1 MPDNGLPI
9 WRLHADLLRAL
20 SGGNRL
26 VLVAATG
33 SGKTTQVPQMIL
45 DAGLVPEGKQIVVL
59 QPRRVAARTVA
70 TRVAWERG
78 VRLGTEVGYQVRFED
93 RIGEGTRIAFVTE
106 GILLRWLQDD
116 PRLERIAVL
125 VFDEFHERN
134 LLSDVALALAK
145 RLQANGRPD
154 LRLLVMSATLDAE
167 PVARYLAAPP
177 PDRSPPAA
185 PDVAPAHA
193 VPAVPAVP
201 ESVPILVSEGRTFPV
216 EMRWLEYGDSR
227 PVHELAAD
235 KVERIVESG
244 WEGDILVFMPGKG
257 EIQATLGALAAARLG
272 ERVVLIPLHGE
283 LPPEDQDRAFQPS
296 PLRKIVV
303 STNVAETSVTID
315 GIRHVVDGGLARMAR
330 YDAERGIQTL
340 MVEEISRASADQR
353 AGRAGRTAPGTCW
366 RLWTE
371 SGHLNRPARNTPE
384 IQRADLAEVVLLL
397 HSLGVRQAATFDWL
411 DAPDRAAV
419 LRAERLLHL
428 LGALGPSGQGGMA
441 GADGHAGDPPDAA
454 SDLTPVGRQMLRLP
468 MHPRFARLLIEAS
481 RRGCVPAACL
491 CAALVS
497 GRDLLMRVNR
507 DDRAM
512 GDARELFEG
521 STLSDFHT
529 LLRAHQFARNARF
542 ALEPCRRH
550 GIHAQTAR
558 QVEDTF
564 QQLVRIAEREGLMPG
579 DPRSESNAAA
589 PEGDEALLKSLC
601 AGFVDQVCVRKDSG
615 SLDCLLTEGRVGTLM
630 RESVVQ
636 QAELLVVGSLREI
649 PGRSGGVL
657 TLLGLA
663 TAVKVEWLR
672 ELYPQHFQAAVE
684 HVYDRLHKRVSPVRR
699 QRFLDLVVATEHLRE
714 TDPEQS
720 GRCLAEAFARGG
732 FELPQLDHDLRQFI
746 ARVNLMARALPHLE
760 FPAFDGAALVAALER
775 AFRGLTLVK
784 QAQAAPLRE
793 AFRAHLAPE
802 QIAWLD
808 ELMPLHLSWIEGRRL
823 KLTYVEP
830 DPDLDPEEIPGP
842 EAQVKLTECL
852 PLKTHPTVGEDAI
865 PVRLALQAPDGKR
878 LEVVSDFPRWR
889 ETTYPKLRSQLR
901 AKYPGF
907 VWP

>member
-1 MPDNGLPI
+1 VPDNGLPI
-9 WRLHADLLRAL
+9 WRLHADLIRTLTE
-20 SGGNRL
+20 GNQL

-45 DAGLVPEGKQIVVL
+45 DAGLVPEGRRIVVL

-70 TRVAWERG
+70 TRVAWERQS
-78 VRLGTEVGYQVRFED
+78 RLGAEVGYQVRFED
-93 RIGEGTRIAFVTE
+93 RIGDGTRIAFVTE

-116 PRLERIAVL
+116 PRLSRIGVL
-125 VFDEFHERN
+125 IFDEFHERN

-145 RLQANGRPD
+145 RLQATARPD
-154 LRLLVMSATLDAE
+154 LRLVVMSATLEAE
-167 PVARYLAAPP
+167 PVARYLAS
-177 PDRSPPAA
+177 SPPG
-185 PDVAPAHA
+185 PVEAPAR
-193 VPAVPAVP
+193 PAA
-201 ESVPILVSEGRTFPV
+201 PILVSEGRTFPV
-216 EMRWLEYGDSR
+216 EMQWLDYGDNR

-235 KVERIVESG
+235 KVERIVEAG

-257 EIQATLGALAAARLG
+257 EIQATLGALSAARLG
-272 ERVVLIPLHGE
+272 ERVALIPLHGE
-283 LPPEDQDRAFQPS
+283 LAPDDQDRAFQPS
-296 PLRKIVV
+296 PVRKIVV

-371 SGHLNRPARNTPE
+371 SAHLNRPARNTPE

-397 HSLGVRQAATFDWL
+397 HSLGVRQAAVFDWL
-411 DAPDRAAV
+411 DAPDKAAV
-419 LRAERLLHL
+419 LRAERLLHI
-428 LGALGPSGQGGMA
+428 LGALETEPAAEPGA
-441 GADGHAGDPPDAA
+441 GERG

-468 MHPRFARLLIEAS
+468 MHPRFARLLVEAS

-507 DDRAM
+507 DDRSMA
-512 GDARELFEG
+512 DARELFEG
-521 STLSDFHT
+521 SPQSDFHT
-529 LLRAHQFARNARF
+529 LLRAHQYARNAHF
-542 ALEPCRRH
+542 SLDACRRH

-564 QQLVRIAEREGLMPG
+564 QQLVRIAEREGMT
-579 DPRSESNAAA
+579 PREASPTPTEA
-589 PEGDEALLKSLC
+589 GDEGLLKSLC
-601 AGFVDQVCVRKDSG
+601 AGFIDQVCVRKDSG
-615 SLDCLLTEGRVGTLM
+615 SLDCLLTEGRTGSLM

-636 QAELLVVGSLREI
+636 QAELMVVGSIREVS
-649 PGRSGGVL
+649 GRTGGVL

-663 TAVKVEWLR
+663 TAVKTEWLR
-672 ELYPQHFQAAVE
+672 ELYPQHFNTSVE
-684 HVYDRLHKRVSPVRR
+684 HVFDRLHKRVSPVRR
-699 QRFLDLVVATEHLRE
+699 IRFLDLVVATEHQRE
-714 TDPEQS
+714 SDPEQS

-732 FELPQLDHDLRQFI
+732 FELPQLDHELKQFI
-746 ARVNLMARALPHLE
+746 ARVNLIARALPHLE
-760 FPAFDGAALVAALER
+760 FPAFDGAALVAALDR

-784 QAQAAPLRE
+784 QAQSAPLKE

-808 ELMPLHLSWIEGRRL
+808 ELMPVHLPWTEGRRL

-830 DPDLDPEEIPGP
+830 DPDAEADEIPGP
-842 EAQVKLTECL
+842 EAQVKLTECFQ
-852 PLKTHPTVGEDAI
+852 LKTHPTVGEDAI
-865 PVRLALQAPDGKR
+865 PVRLALQTPDGKR

-889 ETTYPKLRSQLR
+889 EVSYPKQRSQLR
-901 AKYPGF
+901 AKHPGF

>member
-9 WRLHADLLRAL
+9 WRLHADLIRTLTE
-20 SGGNRL
+20 GNQL

-45 DAGLVPEGKQIVVL
+45 DAGLVPEGQQIVVL

-70 TRVAWERG
+70 TRVAWERQ
-78 VRLGTEVGYQVRFED
+78 VRLGAEVGYQVRFED
-93 RIGEGTRIAFVTE
+93 RIGDATRIAFITE
-106 GILLRWLQDD
+106 GILLRWIQDD
-116 PRLERIAVL
+116 PRLGQIGVL
-125 VFDEFHERN
+125 IFDEFHERN

-145 RLQANGRPD
+145 RLQATERPD
-154 LRLLVMSATLDAE
+154 LRLVVMSATLEAE
-167 PVARYLAAPP
+167 PVARYLAASVSVPAPVTGQGVSDLPP
-177 PDRSPPAA
+177 GGI
-185 PDVAPAHA
+185 APASA
-193 VPAVPAVP
+193 
-201 ESVPILVSEGRTFPV
+201 PILVSEGRTFPV
-216 EMRWLEYGDSR
+216 EMQWLDYGDSR

-235 KVERIVESG
+235 KVERIVEAG

-272 ERVVLIPLHGE
+272 ERVSLIPLHGE
-283 LPPEDQDRAFQPS
+283 LGPDDQDRAFQPS

-411 DAPDRAAV
+411 DAPDKAAV
-419 LRAERLLHL
+419 LRAERLLHI
-428 LGALGPSGQGGMA
+428 LGALEEGHGAESSG
-441 GADGHAGDPPDAA
+441 

-468 MHPRFARLLIEAS
+468 MHPRFARLLVEAS

-507 DDRAM
+507 EDPSSA
-512 GDARELFEG
+512 DARELFEG
-521 STLSDFHT
+521 STQSDFHT
-529 LLRAHQFARNARF
+529 LLRAHQYARNAHF
-542 ALEPCRRH
+542 SLEACRRH

-564 QQLVRIAEREGLMPG
+564 QQLVRIAEREKMMTRDSG
-579 DPRSESNAAA
+579 AASA
-589 PEGDEALLKSLC
+589 EAGDEGLLKSLC

-615 SLDCLLTEGRVGTLM
+615 SLDCLLTEGRTGSLM

-636 QAELLVVGSLREI
+636 QAELMVVGSIREVS
-649 PGRSGGVL
+649 GRSGGVL

-663 TAVKVEWLR
+663 TAVKSEWLR
-672 ELYPQHFQAAVE
+672 ELFPQHFHTSVD
-684 HVYDRLHKRVSPVRR
+684 HVFDRLHKRVSPVRR
-699 QRFLDLVVATEHLRE
+699 ICFLDLVVATEHQRE
-714 TDPEQS
+714 SDPELS

-732 FELPQLDHDLRQFI
+732 FDLPQLDHELKQFI
-746 ARVNLMARALPHLE
+746 ARVNLIARALPQLE
-760 FPAFDGAALVAALER
+760 FPAFDGAALVAALDR

-784 QAQAAPLRE
+784 QAQVASLKE

-808 ELMPLHLSWIEGRRL
+808 ELMPVHLPWLEGRRL

-830 DPDLDPEEIPGP
+830 DPEAEADEISGP
-842 EAQVKLTECL
+842 EAQVKLTECFQ
-852 PLKTHPTVGEDAI
+852 LKTHPTVGEDAI
-865 PVRLALQAPDGKR
+865 PIRLALQAPDGKR
-878 LEVVSDFPRWR
+878 LEVVSNFPRWR
-889 ETTYPKLRSQLR
+889 EVSYPKLRAQIR
-901 AKYPGF
+901 TKYPGF

>member
-1 MPDNGLPI
+1 VPDNGLPI
-9 WRLHADLLRAL
+9 WRLHADLIRTLTE
-20 SGGNRL
+20 GNQL

-45 DAGLVPEGKQIVVL
+45 DAGLVPEGRRIVVL

-70 TRVAWERG
+70 TRVAWERQ
-78 VRLGTEVGYQVRFED
+78 VRLGAEVGYQVRFED
-93 RIGEGTRIAFVTE
+93 RIGDGTRIAFVTE

-116 PRLERIAVL
+116 PRLSRIGVL
-125 VFDEFHERN
+125 IFDEFHERN

-145 RLQANGRPD
+145 RLQATARPD
-154 LRLLVMSATLDAE
+154 LRLVVMSATLEAE
-167 PVARYLAAPP
+167 PVARYLAS
-177 PDRSPPAA
+177 SPPG
-185 PDVAPAHA
+185 PVEAPAR
-193 VPAVPAVP
+193 PAA
-201 ESVPILVSEGRTFPV
+201 PILVSEGRTFPV
-216 EMRWLEYGDSR
+216 EMQWLDYGDNR

-235 KVERIVESG
+235 KVERIVEAG

-257 EIQATLGALAAARLG
+257 EIQATLGALSAARLG
-272 ERVVLIPLHGE
+272 ERVALIPLHGE
-283 LPPEDQDRAFQPS
+283 LAPDDQDRAFQPS
-296 PLRKIVV
+296 PVRKIVV

-371 SGHLNRPARNTPE
+371 SAHLNRPARNTPE

-397 HSLGVRQAATFDWL
+397 HSLGVRQAAVFDWL
-411 DAPDRAAV
+411 DAPDKAAV
-419 LRAERLLHL
+419 LRAERLLHI
-428 LGALGPSGQGGMA
+428 LGALETEPAAEPGA
-441 GADGHAGDPPDAA
+441 GERG

-468 MHPRFARLLIEAS
+468 MHPRFARLLVEAS

-507 DDRAM
+507 DDRSMA
-512 GDARELFEG
+512 DARELFEG
-521 STLSDFHT
+521 SPQSDFHT
-529 LLRAHQFARNARF
+529 LLRAHQYARNAHF
-542 ALEPCRRH
+542 SLDACRRH

-564 QQLVRIAEREGLMPG
+564 QQLVRIAEREGMT
-579 DPRSESNAAA
+579 PREASPTPTEA
-589 PEGDEALLKSLC
+589 GDEGLLKSLC
-601 AGFVDQVCVRKDSG
+601 AGFIDQVCVRKDSG
-615 SLDCLLTEGRVGTLM
+615 SLDCLLTEGRTGSLM

-636 QAELLVVGSLREI
+636 QAELMVVGSIREVS
-649 PGRSGGVL
+649 GRTGGVL

-663 TAVKVEWLR
+663 TAVKTEWLR
-672 ELYPQHFQAAVE
+672 ELYPQHFNTSVE
-684 HVYDRLHKRVSPVRR
+684 HVFDRLHKRVSPVRR
-699 QRFLDLVVATEHLRE
+699 IRFLDLVVATEHQRE
-714 TDPEQS
+714 SDPEQS

-732 FELPQLDHDLRQFI
+732 FELPQLDHELKQFI
-746 ARVNLMARALPHLE
+746 ARVNLIARALPHLE
-760 FPAFDGAALVAALER
+760 FPAFDGAALVAALDR

-784 QAQAAPLRE
+784 QAQSAPLKE

-808 ELMPLHLSWIEGRRL
+808 ELMPVHLPWTEGRRL

-830 DPDLDPEEIPGP
+830 DPDAEADEIPGP
-842 EAQVKLTECL
+842 EAQVKLTECFQ
-852 PLKTHPTVGEDAI
+852 LKTHPTVGEDAI
-865 PVRLALQAPDGKR
+865 PVRLALQTPDGKR

-889 ETTYPKLRSQLR
+889 EVSYPKQRSQLR
-901 AKYPGF
+901 AKHPGF

>member
-9 WRLHADLLRAL
+9 WRLHADLIRTLTE
-20 SGGNRL
+20 GNQL

-45 DAGLVPEGKQIVVL
+45 DAGLVPEGRRIVVL

-70 TRVAWERG
+70 TRVAWERQ
-78 VRLGTEVGYQVRFED
+78 VRLGAEVGYQVRFED
-93 RIGEGTRIAFVTE
+93 RIGDGTRIAFVTE

-116 PRLERIAVL
+116 PRLSRIGVL
-125 VFDEFHERN
+125 IFDEFHERN

-145 RLQANGRPD
+145 RLQATARPD
-154 LRLLVMSATLDAE
+154 LRLVVMSATLEAE
-167 PVARYLAAPP
+167 PVARYLAS
-177 PDRSPPAA
+177 SPPG
-185 PDVAPAHA
+185 PVEAPAR
-193 VPAVPAVP
+193 PAA
-201 ESVPILVSEGRTFPV
+201 PILVSEGRTFPV
-216 EMRWLEYGDSR
+216 EMQWLDYGDNR

-235 KVERIVESG
+235 KVERIVEAG

-257 EIQATLGALAAARLG
+257 EIQATLGALSAARLG
-272 ERVVLIPLHGE
+272 ERVALIPLHGE
-283 LPPEDQDRAFQPS
+283 LAPDDQDRAFQPS
-296 PLRKIVV
+296 PVRKIVV

-340 MVEEISRASADQR
+340 MVEEISRASTDQR

-371 SGHLNRPARNTPE
+371 SAHLNRPARNTPE

-397 HSLGVRQAATFDWL
+397 HSLGVRQAAVFDWL
-411 DAPDRAAV
+411 DAPDKAAV
-419 LRAERLLHL
+419 LRAERLLHI
-428 LGALGPSGQGGMA
+428 LGALETEPAAEPGA
-441 GADGHAGDPPDAA
+441 GERG

-468 MHPRFARLLIEAS
+468 MHPRFARLLVEAS

-507 DDRAM
+507 DDRSMA
-512 GDARELFEG
+512 DARELFEG
-521 STLSDFHT
+521 SPQSDFHT
-529 LLRAHQFARNARF
+529 LLRAHQYARNAHF
-542 ALEPCRRH
+542 SLDACRRH

-564 QQLVRIAEREGLMPG
+564 QQLVRIAEREGMT
-579 DPRSESNAAA
+579 PREASPTPTEA
-589 PEGDEALLKSLC
+589 GDEGLLKSLC
-601 AGFVDQVCVRKDSG
+601 AGFIDQVCVRKDSG
-615 SLDCLLTEGRVGTLM
+615 SLDCLLTEGRTGSLM

-636 QAELLVVGSLREI
+636 QAELMVVGSIREVS
-649 PGRSGGVL
+649 GRTGGVL

-663 TAVKVEWLR
+663 TAVKTEWLR
-672 ELYPQHFQAAVE
+672 ELYPQHFNTSVE
-684 HVYDRLHKRVSPVRR
+684 HVFDRLHKRVSPVRR
-699 QRFLDLVVATEHLRE
+699 IRFLDLVVATEHQRE
-714 TDPEQS
+714 SDPEQS

-732 FELPQLDHDLRQFI
+732 FELPQLDHELKQFI
-746 ARVNLMARALPHLE
+746 ARVNLIARALPHLE
-760 FPAFDGAALVAALER
+760 FPAFDGAALVAALDR

-784 QAQAAPLRE
+784 QAQSAPLKE

-808 ELMPLHLSWIEGRRL
+808 ELMPVHLPWTEGRRL

-830 DPDLDPEEIPGP
+830 DPDAEADEIPGP
-842 EAQVKLTECL
+842 EAQVKLTECFQ
-852 PLKTHPTVGEDAI
+852 LKTHPTVGEDAI
-865 PVRLALQAPDGKR
+865 PVRLALQTPDGKR

-889 ETTYPKLRSQLR
+889 EVSYPKQRSQLR
-901 AKYPGF
+901 AKHPGF

>member
-9 WRLHADLLRAL
+9 WRLHADLIRTLTE
-20 SGGNRL
+20 GNQL

-45 DAGLVPEGKQIVVL
+45 DAGLVPEGQQIVVL

-70 TRVAWERG
+70 TRVAWERQ
-78 VRLGTEVGYQVRFED
+78 VRLGAEVGYQVRFED
-93 RIGEGTRIAFVTE
+93 RIGDATRIAFVTE
-106 GILLRWLQDD
+106 GILLRWIQDD
-116 PRLERIAVL
+116 PRLSQIGVL
-125 VFDEFHERN
+125 IFDEFHERN

-145 RLQANGRPD
+145 RLQATERPD
-154 LRLLVMSATLDAE
+154 LRLVVMSATLEAE
-167 PVARYLAAPP
+167 PVARYLAASVSVPAPVTGQEGGDLPP
-177 PDRSPPAA
+177 GGI
-185 PDVAPAHA
+185 APASA
-193 VPAVPAVP
+193 
-201 ESVPILVSEGRTFPV
+201 PILVSEGRTFPV
-216 EMRWLEYGDSR
+216 EMQWLDYGDSR

-235 KVERIVESG
+235 KVERIVEAG

-257 EIQATLGALAAARLG
+257 EIQAALGALAAARLG
-272 ERVVLIPLHGE
+272 ERVSLIPLHGE
-283 LPPEDQDRAFQPS
+283 LGPDDQDRAFQPS

-371 SGHLNRPARNTPE
+371 SGHRNRPARNTPE

-411 DAPDRAAV
+411 DAPDKAAV
-419 LRAERLLHL
+419 LRAERLLHI
-428 LGALGPSGQGGMA
+428 LGALEEGHGAESSG
-441 GADGHAGDPPDAA
+441 

-468 MHPRFARLLIEAS
+468 MHPRFARLLVEAS

-507 DDRAM
+507 EDPSSA
-512 GDARELFEG
+512 DARELFEG
-521 STLSDFHT
+521 STQSDFHT
-529 LLRAHQFARNARF
+529 LLRAHQYARNAHF
-542 ALEPCRRH
+542 SLEACRRH

-564 QQLVRIAEREGLMPG
+564 QQLVRIAEREKMVTRDSG
-579 DPRSESNAAA
+579 AA
-589 PEGDEALLKSLC
+589 PAEVGDEGLLKSLC

-615 SLDCLLTEGRVGTLM
+615 SLDCLLTEGRTGSLM

-636 QAELLVVGSLREI
+636 QAELMVVGSIREVS
-649 PGRSGGVL
+649 GRSGGVL

-663 TAVKVEWLR
+663 TAVKSEWLR
-672 ELYPQHFQAAVE
+672 ELFPQHFHTSVE
-684 HVYDRLHKRVSPVRR
+684 HVFDRLHKRVSPVRR
-699 QRFLDLVVATEHLRE
+699 ICFLDLVVATEHQRE
-714 TDPEQS
+714 SDPEQS

-732 FELPQLDHDLRQFI
+732 FDLPQLDHELKQFI
-746 ARVNLMARALPHLE
+746 ARVNLIARALPQLE
-760 FPAFDGAALVAALER
+760 FPAFDGAALVAALDR

-784 QAQAAPLRE
+784 QAQTASLKE

-808 ELMPLHLSWIEGRRL
+808 ELMPVYLPWLEGRRL

-830 DPDLDPEEIPGP
+830 DPEAEADEISGP
-842 EAQVKLTECL
+842 EAQVKLTECFQ
-852 PLKTHPTVGEDAI
+852 LKAHPMVREDAI

-889 ETTYPKLRSQLR
+889 EASYPKLRAQIR
-901 AKYPGF
+901 TKYPGF

>member
-9 WRLHADLLRAL
+9 WRLHADLIRTLAE
-20 SGGNRL
+20 GNQL

-45 DAGLVPEGKQIVVL
+45 DAGLVPEGRQIVVL

-70 TRVAWERG
+70 TRVAWERQ
-78 VRLGTEVGYQVRFED
+78 VRLGAEVGYQVRFED
-93 RIGEGTRIAFVTE
+93 RIGDDTRIAFVTE

-116 PRLERIAVL
+116 PRLSRIGVL
-125 VFDEFHERN
+125 IFDEFHERN

-145 RLQANGRPD
+145 RLQATARPD
-154 LRLLVMSATLDAE
+154 LRLVVMSATLEAE
-167 PVARYLAAPP
+167 PVARYLAS
-177 PDRSPPAA
+177 SPPGPVAA
-185 PDVAPAHA
+185 PARPAA
-193 VPAVPAVP
+193 
-201 ESVPILVSEGRTFPV
+201 PILVSEGRTFPV
-216 EMRWLEYGDSR
+216 EMQWLDYGDNR

-235 KVERIVESG
+235 KVERIVEAG

-257 EIQATLGALAAARLG
+257 EIQATLGALSAARLG
-272 ERVVLIPLHGE
+272 ERVALIPLHGE
-283 LPPEDQDRAFQPS
+283 LAPDDQDRAFQPS
-296 PLRKIVV
+296 PVRKIVV

-315 GIRHVVDGGLARMAR
+315 GIRHVVDGGQARMAR

-371 SGHLNRPARNTPE
+371 SAHLNRPARNTPE

-397 HSLGVRQAATFDWL
+397 HSLGVRQAAVFDWL
-411 DAPDRAAV
+411 DAPDKAAV
-419 LRAERLLHL
+419 LRAERLLHI
-428 LGALGPSGQGGMA
+428 LGALETEPAAEPGA
-441 GADGHAGDPPDAA
+441 GERG

-468 MHPRFARLLIEAS
+468 MHPRFARLLVEAS

-507 DDRAM
+507 DDRSM
-512 GDARELFEG
+512 VDARELFEG
-521 STLSDFHT
+521 SPQSDFHT
-529 LLRAHQFARNARF
+529 LLRAHQYARNAHF
-542 ALEPCRRH
+542 SLDACRRH

-564 QQLVRIAEREGLMPG
+564 QQLVRIAEREGMMPREAS
-579 DPRSESNAAA
+579 PVPTEA
-589 PEGDEALLKSLC
+589 GDEGLLKSLC
-601 AGFVDQVCVRKDSG
+601 AGFVDQVCLRKDSG
-615 SLDCLLTEGRVGTLM
+615 SLDCLLTEGRTGSLM

-636 QAELLVVGSLREI
+636 QAELMVVGSIREVS
-649 PGRSGGVL
+649 GRTGGVL

-663 TAVKVEWLR
+663 TAVKTEWLR
-672 ELYPQHFQAAVE
+672 ELYPQHFSTSVE
-684 HVYDRLHKRVSPVRR
+684 HVFDRLHKRVSPVRR
-699 QRFLDLVVATEHLRE
+699 IRFLDLVVATEHQRE
-714 TDPEQS
+714 SDPGLS

-732 FELPQLDHDLRQFI
+732 FELPQLDHELKQFI
-746 ARVNLMARALPHLE
+746 ARVNLIARALPHLE
-760 FPAFDGAALVAALER
+760 FPAFDGAALVAALDR

-784 QAQAAPLRE
+784 QAQSAPLKE

-808 ELMPLHLSWIEGRRL
+808 ELMPVHLPWTEGRRL

-830 DPDLDPEEIPGP
+830 DPDAEADEIPGP
-842 EAQVKLTECL
+842 EAQVKLTECFQ
-852 PLKTHPTVGEDAI
+852 LKTHPTVGEDAI
-865 PVRLALQAPDGKR
+865 PVRLALQTPDGKR

-889 ETTYPKLRSQLR
+889 EVSYPKQRSQLR
-901 AKYPGF
+901 AKHPGF

>member
-1 MPDNGLPI
+1 VPDNGLPI
-9 WRLHADLLRAL
+9 WRLHADLIRTLTE
-20 SGGNRL
+20 GNQL

-45 DAGLVPEGKQIVVL
+45 DAGLVPEGQQIVVL

-70 TRVAWERG
+70 TRVAWERQ
-78 VRLGTEVGYQVRFED
+78 VRLGAEVGYQVRFED
-93 RIGEGTRIAFVTE
+93 RIGDATRIAFITE
-106 GILLRWLQDD
+106 GILLRWIQDD
-116 PRLERIAVL
+116 PRLSQIGVL
-125 VFDEFHERN
+125 IFDEFHERN

-145 RLQANGRPD
+145 RLQATERPD
-154 LRLLVMSATLDAE
+154 LRLVVMSATLEAE
-167 PVARYLAAPP
+167 PVARYLAASVSVPAPVTGQGVSDLPP
-177 PDRSPPAA
+177 GGI
-185 PDVAPAHA
+185 APASA
-193 VPAVPAVP
+193 
-201 ESVPILVSEGRTFPV
+201 PILVSEGRTFPV
-216 EMRWLEYGDSR
+216 EMQWLDYGDSR

-235 KVERIVESG
+235 KVERIVEAG

-257 EIQATLGALAAARLG
+257 EIQAALGALAAARLG
-272 ERVVLIPLHGE
+272 ERVSLIPLHGE
-283 LPPEDQDRAFQPS
+283 LGPDDQDRAFQPS

-411 DAPDRAAV
+411 DAPDKAAV
-419 LRAERLLHL
+419 LRAERLLHI
-428 LGALGPSGQGGMA
+428 LGALEEGHGAESSG
-441 GADGHAGDPPDAA
+441 

-468 MHPRFARLLIEAS
+468 MHPRFARLLVEAS

-507 DDRAM
+507 EDPSSA
-512 GDARELFEG
+512 DARELFEG
-521 STLSDFHT
+521 STQSDFHT
-529 LLRAHQFARNARF
+529 LLRAHQYARNAHF
-542 ALEPCRRH
+542 SLEACRRH

-564 QQLVRIAEREGLMPG
+564 QQLVRIAEREKMMTRDSG
-579 DPRSESNAAA
+579 AASA
-589 PEGDEALLKSLC
+589 EAGDEGLLKSLC

-615 SLDCLLTEGRVGTLM
+615 SLDCLLTEGRTGSLM

-636 QAELLVVGSLREI
+636 QAELMVVGSIREVS
-649 PGRSGGVL
+649 GRSGGVL

-663 TAVKVEWLR
+663 TAVKSEWLR
-672 ELYPQHFQAAVE
+672 ELFPQHFHTSVD
-684 HVYDRLHKRVSPVRR
+684 HVFDRLHKRVSPVRR
-699 QRFLDLVVATEHLRE
+699 ICFLDLVVATEHQRE
-714 TDPEQS
+714 SDPELS

-732 FELPQLDHDLRQFI
+732 FDLPQLDHELKQFI
-746 ARVNLMARALPHLE
+746 ARVNLIARALPQLE
-760 FPAFDGAALVAALER
+760 FPAFDGAALVAALDR

-784 QAQAAPLRE
+784 QAQVASLKE

-808 ELMPLHLSWIEGRRL
+808 ELMPVHLPWLEGRRL

-830 DPDLDPEEIPGP
+830 DPEAEADEISGP
-842 EAQVKLTECL
+842 EAQVKLTECFQ
-852 PLKTHPTVGEDAI
+852 LKTHPMVGEDAI
-865 PVRLALQAPDGKR
+865 PIRLALQAPDGKR
-878 LEVVSDFPRWR
+878 LEVVSNFPRWR
-889 ETTYPKLRSQLR
+889 EISYPKLRAQIR
-901 AKYPGF
+901 TKYPGF

>member
-9 WRLHADLLRAL
+9 WRLHAELIRTLTE
-20 SGGNRL
+20 GNQL

-45 DAGLVPEGKQIVVL
+45 DAGLVPEGRQIVVL

-70 TRVAWERG
+70 TRVAWERQ
-78 VRLGTEVGYQVRFED
+78 VRLGAEVGYQVRFED
-93 RIGEGTRIAFVTE
+93 RIGDDTRIAFVTE

-116 PRLERIAVL
+116 PRLSRIGVL
-125 VFDEFHERN
+125 IFDEFHERN

-145 RLQANGRPD
+145 RLQATARPD
-154 LRLLVMSATLDAE
+154 LRLVVMSATLEAE
-167 PVARYLAAPP
+167 PVARYLAS
-177 PDRSPPAA
+177 SPPGPVAA
-185 PDVAPAHA
+185 PARPAA
-193 VPAVPAVP
+193 
-201 ESVPILVSEGRTFPV
+201 PILVSEGRTFPV
-216 EMRWLEYGDSR
+216 EMQWLDYGDNR

-235 KVERIVESG
+235 KVERIVEAG

-257 EIQATLGALAAARLG
+257 EIQATLGALSAARLG
-272 ERVVLIPLHGE
+272 ERVALIPLHGE
-283 LPPEDQDRAFQPS
+283 LAPDDQDRAFQPS
-296 PLRKIVV
+296 PVRKIVV

-315 GIRHVVDGGLARMAR
+315 GIRHVVDGGQARMAR

-371 SGHLNRPARNTPE
+371 SAHLNRPARNTPE

-397 HSLGVRQAATFDWL
+397 HSLGVRQAAVFDWL
-411 DAPDRAAV
+411 DAPDKAAV
-419 LRAERLLHL
+419 LRAERLLHI
-428 LGALGPSGQGGMA
+428 LGALETEPAAEPGA
-441 GADGHAGDPPDAA
+441 GERG
-454 SDLTPVGRQMLRLP
+454 SYLTPVGRQMLRLP
-468 MHPRFARLLIEAS
+468 MHPRFARLLVEAS

-507 DDRAM
+507 DDRSM
-512 GDARELFEG
+512 VDARELFEG
-521 STLSDFHT
+521 SPQSDFHT
-529 LLRAHQFARNARF
+529 LLRAHQYARNAHF
-542 ALEPCRRH
+542 SLDACRRH

-564 QQLVRIAEREGLMPG
+564 QQLVRIAEREGMMPREAS
-579 DPRSESNAAA
+579 PVPTEA
-589 PEGDEALLKSLC
+589 GDEGLLKSLC
-601 AGFVDQVCVRKDSG
+601 AGFVDQVCLRKDSG
-615 SLDCLLTEGRVGTLM
+615 SLDCLLTEGRTGSLM

-636 QAELLVVGSLREI
+636 QAELMVVGSIREVS
-649 PGRSGGVL
+649 GRTGGVL

-663 TAVKVEWLR
+663 TAVKTEWLR
-672 ELYPQHFQAAVE
+672 ELYPQHFSTSVE
-684 HVYDRLHKRVSPVRR
+684 HVFDRLHKRVSPVRR
-699 QRFLDLVVATEHLRE
+699 IRFLDLVVATEHQRE
-714 TDPEQS
+714 SDPGLS

-732 FELPQLDHDLRQFI
+732 FELPQLDHELKQFI
-746 ARVNLMARALPHLE
+746 ARVNLIARALPQLE
-760 FPAFDGAALVAALER
+760 FPAFDGAALVAALDR

-784 QAQAAPLRE
+784 QAQSAPLKE

-808 ELMPLHLSWIEGRRL
+808 ELMPVHLPWTEGRRL

-830 DPDLDPEEIPGP
+830 DPDAEADEIPGP
-842 EAQVKLTECL
+842 EAQVKLTECFQ
-852 PLKTHPTVGEDAI
+852 LKTHPTVGEDAI
-865 PVRLALQAPDGKR
+865 PVRLALQTPDGKR

-889 ETTYPKLRSQLR
+889 EVSYPKQRSQLR
-901 AKYPGF
+901 AKHPGF

>member
-9 WRLHADLLRAL
+9 WRLHADLIRTLAE
-20 SGGNRL
+20 GNQL

-45 DAGLVPEGKQIVVL
+45 DAGLVPEGRQIVVL

-70 TRVAWERG
+70 TRVAWERQ
-78 VRLGTEVGYQVRFED
+78 VRLGAEVGYQVRFED
-93 RIGEGTRIAFVTE
+93 RIGDGTRIAFVTE

-116 PRLERIAVL
+116 PRLSRIGVL
-125 VFDEFHERN
+125 IFDEFHERN

-145 RLQANGRPD
+145 RLQATARPD
-154 LRLLVMSATLDAE
+154 LRLVVMSATLEAE
-167 PVARYLAAPP
+167 PVARYLAS
-177 PDRSPPAA
+177 SPPGPVAA
-185 PDVAPAHA
+185 PSRPAA
-193 VPAVPAVP
+193 
-201 ESVPILVSEGRTFPV
+201 PILVSEGRTFPV
-216 EMRWLEYGDSR
+216 EMQWLDYGDNR

-235 KVERIVESG
+235 KVERIVEAG

-272 ERVVLIPLHGE
+272 ERVALIPLHGE
-283 LPPEDQDRAFQPS
+283 LAPDDQDRAFQPS
-296 PLRKIVV
+296 PVRKIVV

-371 SGHLNRPARNTPE
+371 SAHLNRPARNTPE

-397 HSLGVRQAATFDWL
+397 HSLGVRQAAVFDWL
-411 DAPDRAAV
+411 DAPDKAAV
-419 LRAERLLHL
+419 LRAERLLHI
-428 LGALGPSGQGGMA
+428 LGALETEPAAEPGA
-441 GADGHAGDPPDAA
+441 GERG

-468 MHPRFARLLIEAS
+468 MHPRFARLLVEAS

-507 DDRAM
+507 DDRSMA
-512 GDARELFEG
+512 DARELFEG
-521 STLSDFHT
+521 SPQSDFHT
-529 LLRAHQFARNARF
+529 LLRAHQYARNAHF
-542 ALEPCRRH
+542 SLDACRRH

-564 QQLVRIAEREGLMPG
+564 QQLVRIAEREGMMPREASSV
-579 DPRSESNAAA
+579 PTEA
-589 PEGDEALLKSLC
+589 GDEGLLKSLC
-601 AGFVDQVCVRKDSG
+601 AGFVDQVCLRKDSG
-615 SLDCLLTEGRVGTLM
+615 SLDCLLTEGRTGSLM

-636 QAELLVVGSLREI
+636 QAELMVVGSIREVS
-649 PGRSGGVL
+649 GRTGGVL

-663 TAVKVEWLR
+663 TAVKTEWLR
-672 ELYPQHFQAAVE
+672 ELYPQHFSTSVE
-684 HVYDRLHKRVSPVRR
+684 HVFDRLHKRVSPVRR
-699 QRFLDLVVATEHLRE
+699 IRFLDLIVATEHQRE
-714 TDPEQS
+714 SDPEQS

-732 FELPQLDHDLRQFI
+732 FELPQLDHELKQFV
-746 ARVNLMARALPHLE
+746 ARVNLIARALPQLE
-760 FPAFDGAALVAALER
+760 FPAFDGAALVAALDR

-784 QAQAAPLRE
+784 QAQSAPLKE

-808 ELMPLHLSWIEGRRL
+808 ELMPVHLPWTEGRRL

-830 DPDLDPEEIPGP
+830 DPDAEADEIPGP
-842 EAQVKLTECL
+842 EAQVKLTECFQ
-852 PLKTHPTVGEDAI
+852 LKTHPTVGEDAI
-865 PVRLALQAPDGKR
+865 PVRLALQTPDGKR

-889 ETTYPKLRSQLR
+889 EVSYPKQRSQLR
-901 AKYPGF
+901 AKHPGF

>member
-9 WRLHADLLRAL
+9 WRLHADLIRTLTE
-20 SGGNRL
+20 GNQL

-45 DAGLVPEGKQIVVL
+45 DAGLVPPGQQIVVL

-70 TRVAWERG
+70 TRVAWERQ
-78 VRLGTEVGYQVRFED
+78 VRLGAEVGYQVRFED
-93 RIGEGTRIAFVTE
+93 RIGDATRIAFVTE
-106 GILLRWLQDD
+106 GILLRWIQDD
-116 PRLERIAVL
+116 PRLSQIGVL
-125 VFDEFHERN
+125 IFDEFHERN

-145 RLQANGRPD
+145 RLQATERPD
-154 LRLLVMSATLDAE
+154 LRLVVMSATLEAE
-167 PVARYLAAPP
+167 PVARYLAASVSVPAPVTGQGGSDLPP
-177 PDRSPPAA
+177 GGL
-185 PDVAPAHA
+185 APASA
-193 VPAVPAVP
+193 
-201 ESVPILVSEGRTFPV
+201 PILVSEGRTFPV
-216 EMRWLEYGDSR
+216 EMQWLDYGDSR

-235 KVERIVESG
+235 KVERIVEAG

-257 EIQATLGALAAARLG
+257 EIQAALGALAAARLG
-272 ERVVLIPLHGE
+272 ERVSLIPLHGE
-283 LPPEDQDRAFQPS
+283 LGPDDQDRAFQPS

-303 STNVAETSVTID
+303 STHGAETSVTID

-411 DAPDRAAV
+411 DAPDKAAV
-419 LRAERLLHL
+419 LRAERLLHI
-428 LGALGPSGQGGMA
+428 LGALEEGHGAESSG
-441 GADGHAGDPPDAA
+441 

-468 MHPRFARLLIEAS
+468 MHPRFARLLVEAS

-507 DDRAM
+507 EDPSSA
-512 GDARELFEG
+512 DARELFEG
-521 STLSDFHT
+521 STQSDFHT
-529 LLRAHQFARNARF
+529 LLRAHQYARNAHF
-542 ALEPCRRH
+542 SLEACRRH

-564 QQLVRIAEREGLMPG
+564 QQLVRIAEREKMMTRDSG
-579 DPRSESNAAA
+579 AASA
-589 PEGDEALLKSLC
+589 EVGDEGLLKSLC

-615 SLDCLLTEGRVGTLM
+615 SLDCLLTEGRTGSLM

-636 QAELLVVGSLREI
+636 QAELMVVGSIREVS
-649 PGRSGGVL
+649 GRSGGVL

-663 TAVKVEWLR
+663 TAVKSEWLR
-672 ELYPQHFQAAVE
+672 ELFPQHFHTSID
-684 HVYDRLHKRVSPVRR
+684 HVFDRLHKRVSPVRR
-699 QRFLDLVVATEHLRE
+699 ICFLDLVVATEHQRE
-714 TDPEQS
+714 SDPELS

-732 FELPQLDHDLRQFI
+732 FDLPQLDHELKQFI
-746 ARVNLMARALPHLE
+746 ARVNLIARALPQLE
-760 FPAFDGAALVAALER
+760 FPAFDGAALVAALDR

-784 QAQAAPLRE
+784 QAQVASLKE

-808 ELMPLHLSWIEGRRL
+808 ELMPVHLPWLEGRRL

-830 DPDLDPEEIPGP
+830 DPEAEADEISGP
-842 EAQVKLTECL
+842 EAQVKLTECFQ
-852 PLKTHPTVGEDAI
+852 LKTHPTVGEDAI
-865 PVRLALQAPDGKR
+865 PIRLALQAPDGKR
-878 LEVVSDFPRWR
+878 LEVVSNFPRWR
-889 ETTYPKLRSQLR
+889 EISYPKLRAQIR
-901 AKYPGF
+901 TKYPGF

>member
-9 WRLHADLLRAL
+9 WRLHADLIRTLTE
-20 SGGNRL
+20 GNQL

-45 DAGLVPEGKQIVVL
+45 DAGLVPEGRQIVVL

-70 TRVAWERG
+70 TRVAWERQ
-78 VRLGTEVGYQVRFED
+78 VRLGAEVGYQVRFED
-93 RIGEGTRIAFVTE
+93 RIGDATRIAFITE
-106 GILLRWLQDD
+106 GILLRWIQDD
-116 PRLERIAVL
+116 PRLSQIGVL
-125 VFDEFHERN
+125 IFDEFHERN

-145 RLQANGRPD
+145 RLQATERPD
-154 LRLLVMSATLDAE
+154 LRLVVMSATLEAE
-167 PVARYLAAPP
+167 PVARYLAASVSVPASVTGQGGSDLPP
-177 PDRSPPAA
+177 GGI
-185 PDVAPAHA
+185 APASA
-193 VPAVPAVP
+193 
-201 ESVPILVSEGRTFPV
+201 PILVSEGRTFPV
-216 EMRWLEYGDSR
+216 EMQWLDYGDSR

-235 KVERIVESG
+235 KVERIVEAG

-257 EIQATLGALAAARLG
+257 EIQAALGALAAARLG
-272 ERVVLIPLHGE
+272 ERVSLIPLHGE
-283 LPPEDQDRAFQPS
+283 LGPDDQDRAFQPS

-411 DAPDRAAV
+411 DAPDKAAV
-419 LRAERLLHL
+419 LRAERLLHI
-428 LGALGPSGQGGMA
+428 LGALEGGQGAESPG
-441 GADGHAGDPPDAA
+441 

-468 MHPRFARLLIEAS
+468 MHPRFARLLVEAS

-507 DDRAM
+507 EDPSSA
-512 GDARELFEG
+512 DARELFEG
-521 STLSDFHT
+521 STQSDFHT
-529 LLRAHQFARNARF
+529 LLRAHQYARNAHF
-542 ALEPCRRH
+542 SLEACRRH

-564 QQLVRIAEREGLMPG
+564 QQLVRIAEREKMMTRDSG
-579 DPRSESNAAA
+579 SASAEA
-589 PEGDEALLKSLC
+589 GDEGLLKSLC

-615 SLDCLLTEGRVGTLM
+615 SLDCLLTEGRTGSLM

-636 QAELLVVGSLREI
+636 QAELMVVGSIREVS
-649 PGRSGGVL
+649 GRSGGVL

-663 TAVKVEWLR
+663 TAVKSEWLR
-672 ELYPQHFQAAVE
+672 ELFPQHFHTSVD
-684 HVYDRLHKRVSPVRR
+684 HVFDRLHKRVSPVRR
-699 QRFLDLVVATEHLRE
+699 ICFLDLVVATEHQRE
-714 TDPEQS
+714 SDPELS

-732 FELPQLDHDLRQFI
+732 FDLPQLDHELKQFI
-746 ARVNLMARALPHLE
+746 ARVNLIARALPHLE
-760 FPAFDGAALVAALER
+760 FPAFDGAALVAALDR

-784 QAQAAPLRE
+784 QAQVASLKE

-808 ELMPLHLSWIEGRRL
+808 ELMPVHLPWLEGRRL

-830 DPDLDPEEIPGP
+830 DPEADADEILGP
-842 EAQVKLTECL
+842 EAQVKLTECFQ
-852 PLKTHPTVGEDAI
+852 LKTHPTVGEDAI
-865 PVRLALQAPDGKR
+865 PIRLALQAPDGKR
-878 LEVVSDFPRWR
+878 LEVVSNFPRWR
-889 ETTYPKLRSQLR
+889 EISYPKLRAQIR
-901 AKYPGF
+901 TKYPGF

>member
-9 WRLHADLLRAL
+9 WRLHADLIRTLTE
-20 SGGNRL
+20 GNQL

-45 DAGLVPEGKQIVVL
+45 DAGLVPEGRQIVVL

-70 TRVAWERG
+70 TRVAWERQ
-78 VRLGTEVGYQVRFED
+78 VRLGAEVGYQVRFED
-93 RIGEGTRIAFVTE
+93 RIGDATRIAFITE
-106 GILLRWLQDD
+106 GILLRWIQDD
-116 PRLERIAVL
+116 PRLSQIGVL
-125 VFDEFHERN
+125 IFDEFHERN

-145 RLQANGRPD
+145 RLQATERPD
-154 LRLLVMSATLDAE
+154 LRLVVMSATLEAE
-167 PVARYLAAPP
+167 PVARYLAASVSVPASVTGQGGSDLPP
-177 PDRSPPAA
+177 GGI
-185 PDVAPAHA
+185 APASA
-193 VPAVPAVP
+193 
-201 ESVPILVSEGRTFPV
+201 PILVSEGRTFPV
-216 EMRWLEYGDSR
+216 EMQWLDYGDSR

-235 KVERIVESG
+235 KVERIVEAG

-257 EIQATLGALAAARLG
+257 EIQAALGALAAARLG
-272 ERVVLIPLHGE
+272 ERVSLIPLHGE
-283 LPPEDQDRAFQPS
+283 LGPDDQDRAFQPS

-411 DAPDRAAV
+411 DAPDKAAV
-419 LRAERLLHL
+419 LRAERLLHI
-428 LGALGPSGQGGMA
+428 LGALEEGRGAESSG
-441 GADGHAGDPPDAA
+441 

-468 MHPRFARLLIEAS
+468 MHPRFARLLVEAS

-507 DDRAM
+507 EDPSSA
-512 GDARELFEG
+512 DARELFEG
-521 STLSDFHT
+521 STQSDFHT
-529 LLRAHQFARNARF
+529 LLRAHQYARNAHF
-542 ALEPCRRH
+542 SLEACRRH

-564 QQLVRIAEREGLMPG
+564 QQLVRIAEREKMMTRDSG
-579 DPRSESNAAA
+579 AASA
-589 PEGDEALLKSLC
+589 EAGDEGLLKSLC

-615 SLDCLLTEGRVGTLM
+615 SLDCLLTEGRTGSLM

-636 QAELLVVGSLREI
+636 QAELMVVGSIREVS
-649 PGRSGGVL
+649 GRSGGVL

-663 TAVKVEWLR
+663 TAVKSEWLR
-672 ELYPQHFQAAVE
+672 ELFPQHFHTSVD
-684 HVYDRLHKRVSPVRR
+684 HVFDRLHKRVSPVRR
-699 QRFLDLVVATEHLRE
+699 ICFLDLVVATEHQRE
-714 TDPEQS
+714 SDPELS

-732 FELPQLDHDLRQFI
+732 FDLPQLDHELKQFI
-746 ARVNLMARALPHLE
+746 ARVNLIARALPHLE
-760 FPAFDGAALVAALER
+760 FPAFDGAALVAALDR

-784 QAQAAPLRE
+784 QAQVASLKE

-808 ELMPLHLSWIEGRRL
+808 ELMPVHLPWLEGRRL

-830 DPDLDPEEIPGP
+830 DPEAEADEISGP
-842 EAQVKLTECL
+842 EAQVKLTECFQ
-852 PLKTHPTVGEDAI
+852 LKTHPTVGEDAI
-865 PVRLALQAPDGKR
+865 PIRLALQAPDGKR
-878 LEVVSDFPRWR
+878 LEVVSNFPRWR
-889 ETTYPKLRSQLR
+889 EISYPKLRAQIR
-901 AKYPGF
+901 TKYPGF

>member
-1 MPDNGLPI
+1 VPDNGLPI
-9 WRLHADLLRAL
+9 WRLHADLIRTLTE
-20 SGGNRL
+20 GNQL

-45 DAGLVPEGKQIVVL
+45 DAGLVPEGRQIVVL

-70 TRVAWERG
+70 TRVAWERQ
-78 VRLGTEVGYQVRFED
+78 VRLGAEVGYQVRFED
-93 RIGEGTRIAFVTE
+93 RIGDGTRIAFVTE

-116 PRLERIAVL
+116 PRLSRIGVL
-125 VFDEFHERN
+125 IFDEFHERN

-145 RLQANGRPD
+145 RLQATARPD
-154 LRLLVMSATLDAE
+154 LRLVVMSATLEAE
-167 PVARYLAAPP
+167 PVARYLAS
-177 PDRSPPAA
+177 SPPGPVAA
-185 PDVAPAHA
+185 PARPAA
-193 VPAVPAVP
+193 
-201 ESVPILVSEGRTFPV
+201 PILVSEGRTFPV
-216 EMRWLEYGDSR
+216 EMQWLDYGDNR

-235 KVERIVESG
+235 KVERIVEAG

-257 EIQATLGALAAARLG
+257 EIQATLGALSAARLG
-272 ERVVLIPLHGE
+272 ERVALIPLHGE
-283 LPPEDQDRAFQPS
+283 LAPDDQDRAFQPS
-296 PLRKIVV
+296 PVRKIVV

-315 GIRHVVDGGLARMAR
+315 GIRHVVDGGQARMAR

-371 SGHLNRPARNTPE
+371 SAHLNRPARNTPE

-397 HSLGVRQAATFDWL
+397 HSLGVRQAAVFDWL
-411 DAPDRAAV
+411 DAPDKAAV
-419 LRAERLLHL
+419 LRAERLLHI
-428 LGALGPSGQGGMA
+428 LGALETEPAAESGA
-441 GADGHAGDPPDAA
+441 GERG

-468 MHPRFARLLIEAS
+468 MHPRFARLLVEAS

-507 DDRAM
+507 DDRSM
-512 GDARELFEG
+512 VDARELFEG
-521 STLSDFHT
+521 SPQSDFHT
-529 LLRAHQFARNARF
+529 LLRAHQYARNAHF
-542 ALEPCRRH
+542 SLDACRRH

-564 QQLVRIAEREGLMPG
+564 QQLVRIAEREGMMPREAS
-579 DPRSESNAAA
+579 PVPTEA
-589 PEGDEALLKSLC
+589 GDEGLLKSLC
-601 AGFVDQVCVRKDSG
+601 AGFVDQVCLRKDSG
-615 SLDCLLTEGRVGTLM
+615 SLDCLLTEGRTGSLM

-636 QAELLVVGSLREI
+636 QAELMVVGSIREVS
-649 PGRSGGVL
+649 GRTGGVL

-663 TAVKVEWLR
+663 TAVKTEWLR
-672 ELYPQHFQAAVE
+672 ELYPQHFSTSVE
-684 HVYDRLHKRVSPVRR
+684 HVFDRLHKRVSPVRR
-699 QRFLDLVVATEHLRE
+699 IRFLDLVVATEHQRE
-714 TDPEQS
+714 SDPGLS

-732 FELPQLDHDLRQFI
+732 FELPQLDHELKQFI
-746 ARVNLMARALPHLE
+746 ARVNLIARALPQLE
-760 FPAFDGAALVAALER
+760 FPAFDGAALVAALDR

-784 QAQAAPLRE
+784 QAQSAPLKE

-808 ELMPLHLSWIEGRRL
+808 ELMPVHLPWTEGRRL

-830 DPDLDPEEIPGP
+830 DPDAEADEIPGP
-842 EAQVKLTECL
+842 EAQVKLTECFQ
-852 PLKTHPTVGEDAI
+852 LKTHPTVGEDAI
-865 PVRLALQAPDGKR
+865 PVRLALQTPDGKR

-889 ETTYPKLRSQLR
+889 EVSYPKQRSQLR
-901 AKYPGF
+901 AKHPGF

>member
-1 MPDNGLPI
+1 VPDNGLPI
-9 WRLHADLLRAL
+9 WRLHADLIRTLTE
-20 SGGNRL
+20 GNQL

-45 DAGLVPEGKQIVVL
+45 DAGLVPEGRQIVVL

-70 TRVAWERG
+70 TRVAWERQ
-78 VRLGTEVGYQVRFED
+78 VRLGAEVGYQVRFED
-93 RIGEGTRIAFVTE
+93 RIGDATRIAFITE
-106 GILLRWLQDD
+106 GILLRWIQDD
-116 PRLERIAVL
+116 PRLSQIGVL
-125 VFDEFHERN
+125 IFDEFHERN

-145 RLQANGRPD
+145 RLQATERPD
-154 LRLLVMSATLDAE
+154 LRLVVMSATLEAE
-167 PVARYLAAPP
+167 PVARYLAASVSVPASVTGQGGSDLPP
-177 PDRSPPAA
+177 GGI
-185 PDVAPAHA
+185 APASA
-193 VPAVPAVP
+193 
-201 ESVPILVSEGRTFPV
+201 PILVSEGRTFPV
-216 EMRWLEYGDSR
+216 EMQWLDYGDSR

-235 KVERIVESG
+235 KVERIVEAG
-244 WEGDILVFMPGKG
+244 WDGDILVFMPGKG
-257 EIQATLGALAAARLG
+257 EIQAALGALAAARLG
-272 ERVVLIPLHGE
+272 ERVSLIPLHGE
-283 LPPEDQDRAFQPS
+283 LGPDDQDRAFQPS

-411 DAPDRAAV
+411 DAPDKAAV
-419 LRAERLLHL
+419 LRAERLLHI
-428 LGALGPSGQGGMA
+428 LGALEEGRGAESSG
-441 GADGHAGDPPDAA
+441 

-468 MHPRFARLLIEAS
+468 MHPRFARLLVEAS

-507 DDRAM
+507 EDPSSA
-512 GDARELFEG
+512 DARELFEG
-521 STLSDFHT
+521 STQSDFHT
-529 LLRAHQFARNARF
+529 LLRAHQYARNAHF
-542 ALEPCRRH
+542 SLEACRRH

-564 QQLVRIAEREGLMPG
+564 QQLVRIAEREKMMTRDSG
-579 DPRSESNAAA
+579 AASA
-589 PEGDEALLKSLC
+589 EAGDEGLLKSLC

-615 SLDCLLTEGRVGTLM
+615 SLDCLLTEGRTGSLM

-636 QAELLVVGSLREI
+636 QAELMVVGSIREVS
-649 PGRSGGVL
+649 GRSGGVL

-663 TAVKVEWLR
+663 TAVKSEWLR
-672 ELYPQHFQAAVE
+672 ELFPQHFHTSVD
-684 HVYDRLHKRVSPVRR
+684 HVFDRLHKRVSPVRR
-699 QRFLDLVVATEHLRE
+699 ICFLDLVVATEHQRE
-714 TDPEQS
+714 SDPELS

-732 FELPQLDHDLRQFI
+732 FDLPQLDHELKQFI
-746 ARVNLMARALPHLE
+746 ARVNLIARALPQLE
-760 FPAFDGAALVAALER
+760 FPAFDGAALVAALDR

-784 QAQAAPLRE
+784 QAQVASLKE

-808 ELMPLHLSWIEGRRL
+808 ELMPVHLPWLEGRRL

-830 DPDLDPEEIPGP
+830 DPEAEADEISGP
-842 EAQVKLTECL
+842 EAQVKLTECFQ
-852 PLKTHPTVGEDAI
+852 LKTHPTVGEDAI
-865 PVRLALQAPDGKR
+865 PIRLALQAPDGKR
-878 LEVVSDFPRWR
+878 LEVVSNFPRWR
-889 ETTYPKLRSQLR
+889 EISYPKLRAQIR
-901 AKYPGF
+901 TKYPGF

>member
-1 MPDNGLPI
+1 
-9 WRLHADLLRAL
+9 
-20 SGGNRL
+20 
-26 VLVAATG
+26 
-33 SGKTTQVPQMIL
+33 MIL
-45 DAGLVPEGKQIVVL
+45 DAGLVPEGRQIVVL

-70 TRVAWERG
+70 TRVAWERQ
-78 VRLGTEVGYQVRFED
+78 VRLGAEVGYQVRFED
-93 RIGEGTRIAFVTE
+93 RIGDATRIAFITE
-106 GILLRWLQDD
+106 GILLRWIQDD
-116 PRLERIAVL
+116 PRLSQIGVL
-125 VFDEFHERN
+125 IFDEFHERN

-145 RLQANGRPD
+145 RLQATERPD
-154 LRLLVMSATLDAE
+154 LRLVVMSATLEAE
-167 PVARYLAAPP
+167 PVARYLAASVSVPASVTGQGGSDLPP
-177 PDRSPPAA
+177 GGI
-185 PDVAPAHA
+185 APASA
-193 VPAVPAVP
+193 
-201 ESVPILVSEGRTFPV
+201 PILVSEGRTFPV
-216 EMRWLEYGDSR
+216 EMQWLDYGDSR

-235 KVERIVESG
+235 KVERIVEAG

-257 EIQATLGALAAARLG
+257 EIQAALGALAAARLG
-272 ERVVLIPLHGE
+272 ERVSLIPLHGE
-283 LPPEDQDRAFQPS
+283 LGPDDQDRAFQPS

-411 DAPDRAAV
+411 DAPDKAAV
-419 LRAERLLHL
+419 LRAERLLHI
-428 LGALGPSGQGGMA
+428 LGALEEGRGAESSG
-441 GADGHAGDPPDAA
+441 

-468 MHPRFARLLIEAS
+468 MHPRFARLLVEAS

-507 DDRAM
+507 EDPSSA
-512 GDARELFEG
+512 DARELFEG
-521 STLSDFHT
+521 STQSDFHT
-529 LLRAHQFARNARF
+529 LLRAHQYARNAHF
-542 ALEPCRRH
+542 SLEACRRH

-564 QQLVRIAEREGLMPG
+564 QQLVRIAEREKMMTRDSG
-579 DPRSESNAAA
+579 AASA
-589 PEGDEALLKSLC
+589 EAGDEGLLKSLC

-615 SLDCLLTEGRVGTLM
+615 SLDCLLTEGRTGSLM

-636 QAELLVVGSLREI
+636 QAELMVVGSIREVS
-649 PGRSGGVL
+649 GRSGGVL

-663 TAVKVEWLR
+663 TAVKSEWLR
-672 ELYPQHFQAAVE
+672 ELFPQHFHTSVD
-684 HVYDRLHKRVSPVRR
+684 HVFDRLHKRVSPVRR
-699 QRFLDLVVATEHLRE
+699 ICFLDLVVATEHQRE
-714 TDPEQS
+714 SDPELS

-732 FELPQLDHDLRQFI
+732 FDLPQLDHELKQFI
-746 ARVNLMARALPHLE
+746 ARVNLIARALPHLE
-760 FPAFDGAALVAALER
+760 FPAFDGAALVAALDR

-784 QAQAAPLRE
+784 QAQVASLKE

-808 ELMPLHLSWIEGRRL
+808 ELMPVHLPWLEGRRL

-830 DPDLDPEEIPGP
+830 DPEAEADEISGP
-842 EAQVKLTECL
+842 EAQVKLTECFQ
-852 PLKTHPTVGEDAI
+852 LKTHPTVGEDAI
-865 PVRLALQAPDGKR
+865 PIRLALQAPDGKR
-878 LEVVSDFPRWR
+878 LEVVSNFPRWR
-889 ETTYPKLRSQLR
+889 EISYPKLRAQIR
-901 AKYPGF
+901 TKYPGF

>member
-9 WRLHADLLRAL
+9 WRLHADLIRTLTE
-20 SGGNRL
+20 GNQL

-45 DAGLVPEGKQIVVL
+45 DAGLVPEGRQIVVL

-70 TRVAWERG
+70 TRVAWERQ
-78 VRLGTEVGYQVRFED
+78 VRLGAEVGYQVRFED
-93 RIGEGTRIAFVTE
+93 RIGDATRIAFITE
-106 GILLRWLQDD
+106 GILLRWIQDD
-116 PRLERIAVL
+116 PRLSQIGVL
-125 VFDEFHERN
+125 IFDEFHERN

-145 RLQANGRPD
+145 RLQATERPD
-154 LRLLVMSATLDAE
+154 LRLVVMSATLEAE
-167 PVARYLAAPP
+167 PVARYLAASVSVPASVTGQGGSDLPP
-177 PDRSPPAA
+177 GGI
-185 PDVAPAHA
+185 APASA
-193 VPAVPAVP
+193 
-201 ESVPILVSEGRTFPV
+201 PILVSEGRTFPV
-216 EMRWLEYGDSR
+216 EMQWLDYGDSR

-235 KVERIVESG
+235 KVERIVEAG

-257 EIQATLGALAAARLG
+257 EIQAALGALAAARLG
-272 ERVVLIPLHGE
+272 ERVSLIPLHGE
-283 LPPEDQDRAFQPS
+283 LGPDDQDRAFQPS

-411 DAPDRAAV
+411 DAPDKAAV
-419 LRAERLLHL
+419 LRAERLLHI
-428 LGALGPSGQGGMA
+428 LGALEGGQGAESPG
-441 GADGHAGDPPDAA
+441 

-468 MHPRFARLLIEAS
+468 MHPRFARLLVEAS

-507 DDRAM
+507 EDPSSA
-512 GDARELFEG
+512 DARELFEG
-521 STLSDFHT
+521 STQSDFHT
-529 LLRAHQFARNARF
+529 LLRAHQYARNAHF
-542 ALEPCRRH
+542 SLEACRRH

-564 QQLVRIAEREGLMPG
+564 QQLVRIAEREKMMTRDSG
-579 DPRSESNAAA
+579 AASA
-589 PEGDEALLKSLC
+589 EAGDEGLLKSLC

-615 SLDCLLTEGRVGTLM
+615 SLDCLLTEGRTGSLM

-636 QAELLVVGSLREI
+636 QAELMVVGSIREVS
-649 PGRSGGVL
+649 GRSGGVL

-663 TAVKVEWLR
+663 TAVKSEWLR
-672 ELYPQHFQAAVE
+672 ELFPQHFHTSVD
-684 HVYDRLHKRVSPVRR
+684 HVFDRLHKRVSPVRR
-699 QRFLDLVVATEHLRE
+699 ICFLDLVVATEHQRE
-714 TDPEQS
+714 SDPEQS

-732 FELPQLDHDLRQFI
+732 FDLPQLDHELKQFI
-746 ARVNLMARALPHLE
+746 ARVNLIARALPQLE
-760 FPAFDGAALVAALER
+760 FPAFDGAALVAALDR

-784 QAQAAPLRE
+784 QAQVASLKE

-808 ELMPLHLSWIEGRRL
+808 ELMPVHLPWLEGRRL

-830 DPDLDPEEIPGP
+830 DPEAEADEISGP
-842 EAQVKLTECL
+842 EAQVKLTECFQ
-852 PLKTHPTVGEDAI
+852 LKTHPTVGEDAI
-865 PVRLALQAPDGKR
+865 PIRLALQAPDGKR
-878 LEVVSDFPRWR
+878 LEVVSNFPRWR
-889 ETTYPKLRSQLR
+889 EISYPKLRAQIR
-901 AKYPGF
+901 TKYPGF

>member
-1 MPDNGLPI
+1 
-9 WRLHADLLRAL
+9 
-20 SGGNRL
+20 
-26 VLVAATG
+26 
-33 SGKTTQVPQMIL
+33 MIL
-45 DAGLVPEGKQIVVL
+45 DAGLVPEGRQIVVL

-70 TRVAWERG
+70 TRVAWERQ
-78 VRLGTEVGYQVRFED
+78 VRLGAEVGYQVRFED
-93 RIGEGTRIAFVTE
+93 RIGDATRIAFITE
-106 GILLRWLQDD
+106 GILLRWIQDD
-116 PRLERIAVL
+116 PRLSQIGVL
-125 VFDEFHERN
+125 IFDEFHERN

-145 RLQANGRPD
+145 RLQATERPD
-154 LRLLVMSATLDAE
+154 LRLVVMSATLEAE
-167 PVARYLAAPP
+167 PVARYLAASVSVPASVTGQGGSDLPP
-177 PDRSPPAA
+177 GGI
-185 PDVAPAHA
+185 APASA
-193 VPAVPAVP
+193 
-201 ESVPILVSEGRTFPV
+201 PILVSEGRTFPV
-216 EMRWLEYGDSR
+216 EMQWLDYGDSR

-235 KVERIVESG
+235 KVERIVEAG

-257 EIQATLGALAAARLG
+257 EIQAALGALAAARLG
-272 ERVVLIPLHGE
+272 ERVSLIPLHGE
-283 LPPEDQDRAFQPS
+283 LGPDDQDRAFQPS

-411 DAPDRAAV
+411 DAPDKAAV
-419 LRAERLLHL
+419 LRAERLLHI
-428 LGALGPSGQGGMA
+428 LGALEGGQGAESPG
-441 GADGHAGDPPDAA
+441 

-468 MHPRFARLLIEAS
+468 MHPRFARLLVEAS

-507 DDRAM
+507 EDPSSA
-512 GDARELFEG
+512 DARELFEG
-521 STLSDFHT
+521 STQSDFHT
-529 LLRAHQFARNARF
+529 LLRAHQYARNAHF
-542 ALEPCRRH
+542 SLEACRRH

-564 QQLVRIAEREGLMPG
+564 QQLVRIAEREKMMTRDSG
-579 DPRSESNAAA
+579 AASA
-589 PEGDEALLKSLC
+589 EAGDEGLLKSLC

-615 SLDCLLTEGRVGTLM
+615 SLDCLLTEGRTGSLM

-636 QAELLVVGSLREI
+636 QAELMVVGSIREVS
-649 PGRSGGVL
+649 GRSGGVL

-663 TAVKVEWLR
+663 TAVKSEWLR
-672 ELYPQHFQAAVE
+672 ELFPQHFHTSVD
-684 HVYDRLHKRVSPVRR
+684 HVFDRLHKRVSPVRR
-699 QRFLDLVVATEHLRE
+699 ICFLDLVVATEHQRE
-714 TDPEQS
+714 SDPEQS

-732 FELPQLDHDLRQFI
+732 FDLPQLDHELKQFI
-746 ARVNLMARALPHLE
+746 ARVNLIARALPQLE
-760 FPAFDGAALVAALER
+760 FPAFDGAALVAALDR

-784 QAQAAPLRE
+784 QAQVASLKE

-808 ELMPLHLSWIEGRRL
+808 ELMPVHLPWLEGRRL

-830 DPDLDPEEIPGP
+830 DPEAEADEISGP
-842 EAQVKLTECL
+842 EAQVKLTECFQ
-852 PLKTHPTVGEDAI
+852 LKTHPTVGEDAI
-865 PVRLALQAPDGKR
+865 PIRLALQAPDGKR
-878 LEVVSDFPRWR
+878 LEVVSNFPRWR
-889 ETTYPKLRSQLR
+889 EISYPKLRAQIR
-901 AKYPGF
+901 TKYPGF

>member
-9 WRLHADLLRAL
+9 WRLHADLIRTLTE
-20 SGGNRL
+20 GNQL

-45 DAGLVPEGKQIVVL
+45 DAGLVPEGQQIVVL

-70 TRVAWERG
+70 TRVAWERQ
-78 VRLGTEVGYQVRFED
+78 VRLGAEVGYQVRFED
-93 RIGEGTRIAFVTE
+93 RIGDATRIAFITE
-106 GILLRWLQDD
+106 GILLRWIQDD
-116 PRLERIAVL
+116 PRLSQIGVL
-125 VFDEFHERN
+125 IFDEFHERN

-145 RLQANGRPD
+145 RLQATERPD
-154 LRLLVMSATLDAE
+154 LRLVVMSATLEAE
-167 PVARYLAAPP
+167 PVARYLAASVSVPAPVTVQEVSDLPP
-177 PDRSPPAA
+177 GGL
-185 PDVAPAHA
+185 APASA
-193 VPAVPAVP
+193 
-201 ESVPILVSEGRTFPV
+201 PILVSEGRTFPV
-216 EMRWLEYGDSR
+216 EMQWLDYGDSR

-235 KVERIVESG
+235 KVERIVEAG

-257 EIQATLGALAAARLG
+257 EIQAALGALAAARLG
-272 ERVVLIPLHGE
+272 ERVSLIPLHGE
-283 LPPEDQDRAFQPS
+283 LGPDDQDRAFQPS

-371 SGHLNRPARNTPE
+371 SGHHNRPARNTPE

-411 DAPDRAAV
+411 DAPDKAAV
-419 LRAERLLHL
+419 LRAERLLHI
-428 LGALGPSGQGGMA
+428 LGALEEGHGAESSG
-441 GADGHAGDPPDAA
+441 

-468 MHPRFARLLIEAS
+468 MHPRFARLLVEAS

-507 DDRAM
+507 EDPSSA
-512 GDARELFEG
+512 DARELFEG
-521 STLSDFHT
+521 STQSDFHT
-529 LLRAHQFARNARF
+529 LLRAHQYARNAHF
-542 ALEPCRRH
+542 SLEACRRH

-564 QQLVRIAEREGLMPG
+564 QQLVRIAEREKMVTRDSG
-579 DPRSESNAAA
+579 AASA
-589 PEGDEALLKSLC
+589 EAGDEGLLKSLC

-615 SLDCLLTEGRVGTLM
+615 SLDCLLTEGRTGSLM

-636 QAELLVVGSLREI
+636 QAELMVVGSIREVS
-649 PGRSGGVL
+649 GRSGGVL

-663 TAVKVEWLR
+663 TAVKSEWLR
-672 ELYPQHFQAAVE
+672 ELFPQHFHTSVE
-684 HVYDRLHKRVSPVRR
+684 HVFDRLHKRVSPVRR
-699 QRFLDLVVATEHLRE
+699 ICFLDLVVATEHQRE
-714 TDPEQS
+714 SDPEQS

-732 FELPQLDHDLRQFI
+732 FDLPQLDHELKQFI
-746 ARVNLMARALPHLE
+746 ARVNLIARALPQLE
-760 FPAFDGAALVAALER
+760 FPAFDGAALVAALDR

-784 QAQAAPLRE
+784 QAQTASLKE

-808 ELMPLHLSWIEGRRL
+808 ELMPVYLPWLEGRRL

-830 DPDLDPEEIPGP
+830 DPEAEADEISGP
-842 EAQVKLTECL
+842 EAQVKLTECFQ
-852 PLKTHPTVGEDAI
+852 LKAHPTVGEDAI
-865 PVRLALQAPDGKR
+865 PIRLALQAPDGKR
-878 LEVVSDFPRWR
+878 LEVVSNFPRWR
-889 ETTYPKLRSQLR
+889 EASYPKLRAQIR
-901 AKYPGF
+901 TKYPGF

>member
-9 WRLHADLLRAL
+9 WRLHADLIRTLTE
-20 SGGNRL
+20 GNQL

-45 DAGLVPEGKQIVVL
+45 DAGLVPEGRQIVVL

-70 TRVAWERG
+70 TRVAWERQ
-78 VRLGTEVGYQVRFED
+78 VRLGAEVGYQVRFED
-93 RIGEGTRIAFVTE
+93 RIGDDTRIAFVTE

-116 PRLERIAVL
+116 PRLSRIGVL
-125 VFDEFHERN
+125 IFDEFHERN

-145 RLQANGRPD
+145 RLQATARPD
-154 LRLLVMSATLDAE
+154 LRLVVMSATLEAE
-167 PVARYLAAPP
+167 PVARYLAS
-177 PDRSPPAA
+177 SPPGPVAA
-185 PDVAPAHA
+185 PARPAA
-193 VPAVPAVP
+193 
-201 ESVPILVSEGRTFPV
+201 PILVSEGRTFPV
-216 EMRWLEYGDSR
+216 EMQWLDYGDNR

-235 KVERIVESG
+235 KVERIVEAG

-257 EIQATLGALAAARLG
+257 EIQAALGALSAARLG
-272 ERVVLIPLHGE
+272 ERVALIPLHGE
-283 LPPEDQDRAFQPS
+283 LAPDDQDRAFQPS
-296 PLRKIVV
+296 PVRKIVV

-371 SGHLNRPARNTPE
+371 SAHLNRPARNTPE

-397 HSLGVRQAATFDWL
+397 HSLGVRQAAVFDWL
-411 DAPDRAAV
+411 DAPDKAAV
-419 LRAERLLHL
+419 LRAERLLHI
-428 LGALGPSGQGGMA
+428 LGALETEPAAEPGA
-441 GADGHAGDPPDAA
+441 GERG

-468 MHPRFARLLIEAS
+468 MHPRFARLLVEAS

-507 DDRAM
+507 DDRSM
-512 GDARELFEG
+512 VDARELFEG
-521 STLSDFHT
+521 SPQSDFHT
-529 LLRAHQFARNARF
+529 LLRAHQYARNAHF
-542 ALEPCRRH
+542 SLDACRRH

-564 QQLVRIAEREGLMPG
+564 QQLVRIAEREGMMPREASSV
-579 DPRSESNAAA
+579 PTEA
-589 PEGDEALLKSLC
+589 GDEGLLKSLC
-601 AGFVDQVCVRKDSG
+601 AGFVDQVCIRKDSG
-615 SLDCLLTEGRVGTLM
+615 SLDCLLTEGRTGSLM

-636 QAELLVVGSLREI
+636 QAELMVVGSIREVS
-649 PGRSGGVL
+649 GRTGGVL

-663 TAVKVEWLR
+663 TAVKTEWLR
-672 ELYPQHFQAAVE
+672 ELYPQHFSTSVE
-684 HVYDRLHKRVSPVRR
+684 HVFDRLHKRVSPVRR
-699 QRFLDLVVATEHLRE
+699 IRFLDLVVATEHQRE
-714 TDPEQS
+714 SDPEQS

-732 FELPQLDHDLRQFI
+732 FELPQLDHELKQFI
-746 ARVNLMARALPHLE
+746 ARVNLIARALPQLE
-760 FPAFDGAALVAALER
+760 FPAFDGAALVAALDR

-784 QAQAAPLRE
+784 QAQSAPLKE

-808 ELMPLHLSWIEGRRL
+808 ELMPVHLPWTEGRRL

-830 DPDLDPEEIPGP
+830 DPDAEADEIPGP
-842 EAQVKLTECL
+842 EAQVKLTECFQ
-852 PLKTHPTVGEDAI
+852 LKTHPTVGEDAI
-865 PVRLALQAPDGKR
+865 PVRLALQTPDGKR

-889 ETTYPKLRSQLR
+889 EVSYPKQRSQLR
-901 AKYPGF
+901 AKHPGF

>member
-9 WRLHADLLRAL
+9 WRLHADLIRTLTE
-20 SGGNRL
+20 GNQL

-45 DAGLVPEGKQIVVL
+45 DAGLVPEGQQIVVL

-70 TRVAWERG
+70 TRVAWERQ
-78 VRLGTEVGYQVRFED
+78 VRLGAEVGYQVRFED
-93 RIGEGTRIAFVTE
+93 RIGDATRIAFVTE
-106 GILLRWLQDD
+106 GILLRWIQDD
-116 PRLERIAVL
+116 PRLSQIGVL
-125 VFDEFHERN
+125 IFDEFHERN

-145 RLQANGRPD
+145 RLQATERPD
-154 LRLLVMSATLDAE
+154 LRLVVMSATLEAE
-167 PVARYLAAPP
+167 PVARYLAASVSVPAPVTGQEGGDLPP
-177 PDRSPPAA
+177 GGI
-185 PDVAPAHA
+185 APASA
-193 VPAVPAVP
+193 
-201 ESVPILVSEGRTFPV
+201 PILVSEGRTFPV
-216 EMRWLEYGDSR
+216 EMQWLDYGDSR

-235 KVERIVESG
+235 KVERIVEAG

-257 EIQATLGALAAARLG
+257 EIQAALGALAAARLG
-272 ERVVLIPLHGE
+272 ERVSLIPLHGE
-283 LPPEDQDRAFQPS
+283 LGPDDQDRAFQPS

-371 SGHLNRPARNTPE
+371 SGHRNRPARNTPE

-411 DAPDRAAV
+411 DAPDKAAV
-419 LRAERLLHL
+419 LRAERLLHI
-428 LGALGPSGQGGMA
+428 LGALEEGHGAESSG
-441 GADGHAGDPPDAA
+441 

-468 MHPRFARLLIEAS
+468 MHPRFARLLVEAS

-507 DDRAM
+507 EDPSSA
-512 GDARELFEG
+512 DARELFEG
-521 STLSDFHT
+521 STQSDFHT
-529 LLRAHQFARNARF
+529 LLRAHQYARNAHF
-542 ALEPCRRH
+542 SLEACRRH

-564 QQLVRIAEREGLMPG
+564 QQLVRIAEREKMMTRDSG
-579 DPRSESNAAA
+579 AA
-589 PEGDEALLKSLC
+589 PAEAGDEGLLKSLC

-615 SLDCLLTEGRVGTLM
+615 SLDCLLTEGRTGSLI

-636 QAELLVVGSLREI
+636 QAELMVVGSIREVS
-649 PGRSGGVL
+649 GRSGGVL

-663 TAVKVEWLR
+663 TAVKSEWLR
-672 ELYPQHFQAAVE
+672 ELFPQHFHTSVE
-684 HVYDRLHKRVSPVRR
+684 HVFDRLHKRVSPVRR
-699 QRFLDLVVATEHLRE
+699 ICFLDLVVATEHQRE
-714 TDPEQS
+714 SDPELS

-732 FELPQLDHDLRQFI
+732 FDLPQLDHELKQFI
-746 ARVNLMARALPHLE
+746 ARVNLIARALPQLE
-760 FPAFDGAALVAALER
+760 FPAFDGAALVAALDR

-784 QAQAAPLRE
+784 QAQTASLKE

-808 ELMPLHLSWIEGRRL
+808 ELMPVYLPWLEGRRL

-830 DPDLDPEEIPGP
+830 DPEAEADEISGP
-842 EAQVKLTECL
+842 EAQVKLTECFQ
-852 PLKTHPTVGEDAI
+852 LKAHPMVGEDAI

-889 ETTYPKLRSQLR
+889 EASYPKLRAQIR
-901 AKYPGF
+901 TKYPGF

>member
-9 WRLHADLLRAL
+9 WRLHADLIRTLTE
-20 SGGNRL
+20 GNQL

-45 DAGLVPEGKQIVVL
+45 DAGLVPEGQQIVVL

-70 TRVAWERG
+70 TRVAWERQ
-78 VRLGTEVGYQVRFED
+78 VRLGAEVGYQVRFED
-93 RIGEGTRIAFVTE
+93 RIGDATRIAFITE
-106 GILLRWLQDD
+106 GILLRWIQDD
-116 PRLERIAVL
+116 PRLSQIGVL
-125 VFDEFHERN
+125 IFDEFHERN

-145 RLQANGRPD
+145 RLQATERPD
-154 LRLLVMSATLDAE
+154 LRLVVMSATLEAE
-167 PVARYLAAPP
+167 PVARYLAASVSVPAPVTGQGVSDLPP
-177 PDRSPPAA
+177 GGI
-185 PDVAPAHA
+185 APASA
-193 VPAVPAVP
+193 
-201 ESVPILVSEGRTFPV
+201 PILVSEGRTFPV
-216 EMRWLEYGDSR
+216 EMQWLDYGDSR

-235 KVERIVESG
+235 KVERIVEAG

-257 EIQATLGALAAARLG
+257 EIQAALGALAAARLG
-272 ERVVLIPLHGE
+272 ERVSLIPLHGE
-283 LPPEDQDRAFQPS
+283 LGPDDQDRAFQPS

-411 DAPDRAAV
+411 DAPDKAAV
-419 LRAERLLHL
+419 LRAERLLHI
-428 LGALGPSGQGGMA
+428 LGALEEGHGAESSG
-441 GADGHAGDPPDAA
+441 

-468 MHPRFARLLIEAS
+468 MHPRFARLLVEAS

-507 DDRAM
+507 EDPSSA
-512 GDARELFEG
+512 DARELFEG
-521 STLSDFHT
+521 STQSDFHT
-529 LLRAHQFARNARF
+529 LLRAHQYARNAHF
-542 ALEPCRRH
+542 SLEACRRH

-564 QQLVRIAEREGLMPG
+564 QQLVRIAEREKMVTRDSG
-579 DPRSESNAAA
+579 AASA
-589 PEGDEALLKSLC
+589 EAGDEGLLKSLC

-615 SLDCLLTEGRVGTLM
+615 SLDCLLTEGRTGSLM

-636 QAELLVVGSLREI
+636 QAELMVVGSIREVS
-649 PGRSGGVL
+649 GRSGGVL

-663 TAVKVEWLR
+663 TAVKSEWLR
-672 ELYPQHFQAAVE
+672 ELFPQHFHTSVD
-684 HVYDRLHKRVSPVRR
+684 HVFDRLHKRVSPVRR
-699 QRFLDLVVATEHLRE
+699 ICFLDLVVATEHQRE
-714 TDPEQS
+714 SDPELS

-732 FELPQLDHDLRQFI
+732 FDLPQLDHELKQFI
-746 ARVNLMARALPHLE
+746 ARVNLIARALPQLE
-760 FPAFDGAALVAALER
+760 FPAFDGAALVAALDR

-784 QAQAAPLRE
+784 QAQVASLKE

-808 ELMPLHLSWIEGRRL
+808 ELMPVHLPWLEGRRL

-830 DPDLDPEEIPGP
+830 DPEAEADEISGP
-842 EAQVKLTECL
+842 EAQVKLTECFQ
-852 PLKTHPTVGEDAI
+852 LKTHPTVGEDAI
-865 PVRLALQAPDGKR
+865 PIRLALQAPDGKR
-878 LEVVSDFPRWR
+878 LEVVSNFPRWR
-889 ETTYPKLRSQLR
+889 EVSYPKLRAQIR
-901 AKYPGF
+901 TKYPGF

>member
-9 WRLHADLLRAL
+9 WRLHADLIRTLTE
-20 SGGNRL
+20 GNQL

-45 DAGLVPEGKQIVVL
+45 DAGLVPEGQQIVVL

-70 TRVAWERG
+70 TRVAWERQ
-78 VRLGTEVGYQVRFED
+78 VRLGAEVGYQVRFED
-93 RIGEGTRIAFVTE
+93 RIGDATRIAFITE
-106 GILLRWLQDD
+106 GILLRWIQDD
-116 PRLERIAVL
+116 PRLSQIGVL
-125 VFDEFHERN
+125 IFDEFHERN

-145 RLQANGRPD
+145 RLQATERPD
-154 LRLLVMSATLDAE
+154 LRLVVMSATLEAE
-167 PVARYLAAPP
+167 PVARYLAASVSVPAPVTGQGVSDLPP
-177 PDRSPPAA
+177 GGI
-185 PDVAPAHA
+185 APASA
-193 VPAVPAVP
+193 
-201 ESVPILVSEGRTFPV
+201 PILVSEGRTFPV
-216 EMRWLEYGDSR
+216 EMQWLDYGDSR

-235 KVERIVESG
+235 KVERIVEAG

-257 EIQATLGALAAARLG
+257 EIQAALGALAAARLG
-272 ERVVLIPLHGE
+272 ERVSLIPLHGE
-283 LPPEDQDRAFQPS
+283 LGPDDQDRAFQPS

-411 DAPDRAAV
+411 DAPDKAAV
-419 LRAERLLHL
+419 LRAERLLHI
-428 LGALGPSGQGGMA
+428 LGALEEGHGAESSG
-441 GADGHAGDPPDAA
+441 

-468 MHPRFARLLIEAS
+468 MHPRFARLLVEAS

-507 DDRAM
+507 EDPSSA
-512 GDARELFEG
+512 DARELFEG
-521 STLSDFHT
+521 STQSDFHT
-529 LLRAHQFARNARF
+529 LLRAHQYARNAHF
-542 ALEPCRRH
+542 SLEACRRH

-564 QQLVRIAEREGLMPG
+564 QQLVRIAEREKMMTRDSG
-579 DPRSESNAAA
+579 AASA
-589 PEGDEALLKSLC
+589 EVGDEGLLKSLC

-615 SLDCLLTEGRVGTLM
+615 SLDCLLTEGRTGSLM

-636 QAELLVVGSLREI
+636 QAELMVVGSIREVS
-649 PGRSGGVL
+649 GRSGGVL

-663 TAVKVEWLR
+663 TAVKSEWLR
-672 ELYPQHFQAAVE
+672 ELFPQHFHTSVD
-684 HVYDRLHKRVSPVRR
+684 HVFDRLHKRVSPVRR
-699 QRFLDLVVATEHLRE
+699 ICFLDLVVATEHQRE
-714 TDPEQS
+714 SDPELS

-732 FELPQLDHDLRQFI
+732 FDLPQLDHELKQFI
-746 ARVNLMARALPHLE
+746 ARVNLIARALPQLE
-760 FPAFDGAALVAALER
+760 FPAFDGAALVAALDR

-784 QAQAAPLRE
+784 QAQVASLKE

-808 ELMPLHLSWIEGRRL
+808 ELMPVHLPWLEGRRL

-830 DPDLDPEEIPGP
+830 DPEAEADEISGP
-842 EAQVKLTECL
+842 EAQVKLTECFQ
-852 PLKTHPTVGEDAI
+852 LKTHPTVGEDAI
-865 PVRLALQAPDGKR
+865 PIRLALQAPDGKR
-878 LEVVSDFPRWR
+878 LEVVSNFPRWR
-889 ETTYPKLRSQLR
+889 EVSYPKLRAQIR
-901 AKYPGF
+901 TKYPGF

>member
-1 MPDNGLPI
+1 VPDNGLPI
-9 WRLHADLLRAL
+9 WRLHADLIRTLTE
-20 SGGNRL
+20 GNQL

-45 DAGLVPEGKQIVVL
+45 DAGLVPEGQQIVVL

-70 TRVAWERG
+70 TRVAWERQ
-78 VRLGTEVGYQVRFED
+78 VRLGAEVGYQVRFED
-93 RIGEGTRIAFVTE
+93 RIGDATRIAFVTE
-106 GILLRWLQDD
+106 GILLRWIQDD
-116 PRLERIAVL
+116 PRLSQIGVL
-125 VFDEFHERN
+125 IFDEFHERN

-145 RLQANGRPD
+145 RLQATERPD
-154 LRLLVMSATLDAE
+154 LRLVVMSATLEAE
-167 PVARYLAAPP
+167 PVARYLAASVSVPASVTEQGVSDLPP
-177 PDRSPPAA
+177 GGI
-185 PDVAPAHA
+185 APASA
-193 VPAVPAVP
+193 
-201 ESVPILVSEGRTFPV
+201 PILVSEGRTFPV
-216 EMRWLEYGDSR
+216 EMQWLDYGDSR

-235 KVERIVESG
+235 KVERIVEAG

-257 EIQATLGALAAARLG
+257 EIQAALGALAAARLG
-272 ERVVLIPLHGE
+272 ERVSLIPLHGE
-283 LPPEDQDRAFQPS
+283 LGPDDQDRAFQPS

-411 DAPDRAAV
+411 DAPDKAAV
-419 LRAERLLHL
+419 LRAERLLHI
-428 LGALGPSGQGGMA
+428 LGALEEGHGAKSSG
-441 GADGHAGDPPDAA
+441 

-468 MHPRFARLLIEAS
+468 MHPRFARLLVEAS

-507 DDRAM
+507 EAPSSA
-512 GDARELFEG
+512 DARELFEG
-521 STLSDFHT
+521 STQSDFHT
-529 LLRAHQFARNARF
+529 LLRAHQYARNAHF
-542 ALEPCRRH
+542 SLEACRRH

-564 QQLVRIAEREGLMPG
+564 QQLVRIAEREKMMTRDSG
-579 DPRSESNAAA
+579 AASA
-589 PEGDEALLKSLC
+589 EAGDEGLLKSLC

-615 SLDCLLTEGRVGTLM
+615 SLDCLLTEGRTGSLM

-636 QAELLVVGSLREI
+636 QAELMVVGSIREVS
-649 PGRSGGVL
+649 GRSGGVL

-663 TAVKVEWLR
+663 TAVKSEWLR
-672 ELYPQHFQAAVE
+672 ELFPQHFHTSVD
-684 HVYDRLHKRVSPVRR
+684 HVFDRLHKRVSPVRR
-699 QRFLDLVVATEHLRE
+699 ICFLDLVVATEHQRE
-714 TDPEQS
+714 SDPELS

-732 FELPQLDHDLRQFI
+732 FDLPQLDHELKQFI
-746 ARVNLMARALPHLE
+746 ARVNLIARALPQLE
-760 FPAFDGAALVAALER
+760 FPAFDGAALVAALDR

-784 QAQAAPLRE
+784 QAQVASLKE

-808 ELMPLHLSWIEGRRL
+808 ELMPVHLPWLEGRRL

-830 DPDLDPEEIPGP
+830 DPEAEADEISGP
-842 EAQVKLTECL
+842 EAQVKLTECFQ
-852 PLKTHPTVGEDAI
+852 LKTHPTVGEDAI
-865 PVRLALQAPDGKR
+865 PIRLALQAPDGKR
-878 LEVVSDFPRWR
+878 LEVVSNFPRWR
-889 ETTYPKLRSQLR
+889 EVSYPKLRAQIR
-901 AKYPGF
+901 TKYPGF

>member
-1 MPDNGLPI
+1 VPDNGLPI
-9 WRLHADLLRAL
+9 WRLHADLIRTLTE
-20 SGGNRL
+20 GNQL

-45 DAGLVPEGKQIVVL
+45 DAGLVPPGQQIVVL

-70 TRVAWERG
+70 TRVAWERQ
-78 VRLGTEVGYQVRFED
+78 VRLGAEVGYQVRFED
-93 RIGEGTRIAFVTE
+93 RIGDATRIAFVTE
-106 GILLRWLQDD
+106 GILLRWIQDD
-116 PRLERIAVL
+116 PRLSQIGVL
-125 VFDEFHERN
+125 IFDEFHERN

-145 RLQANGRPD
+145 RLQATERPD
-154 LRLLVMSATLDAE
+154 LRLVVMSATLEAE
-167 PVARYLAAPP
+167 PVARYLAASVSVPAPVTGQGGSDLPP
-177 PDRSPPAA
+177 GGL
-185 PDVAPAHA
+185 APASA
-193 VPAVPAVP
+193 
-201 ESVPILVSEGRTFPV
+201 PILVSEGRTFPV
-216 EMRWLEYGDSR
+216 EMQWLDYGDSR

-235 KVERIVESG
+235 KVERIVEAG

-257 EIQATLGALAAARLG
+257 EIQAALGALAAARLG
-272 ERVVLIPLHGE
+272 ERVSLIPLHGE
-283 LPPEDQDRAFQPS
+283 LGPDDQDRAFQPS

-411 DAPDRAAV
+411 DAPDKAAV
-419 LRAERLLHL
+419 LRAERLLHI
-428 LGALGPSGQGGMA
+428 LGALEEGHGAESSG
-441 GADGHAGDPPDAA
+441 

-468 MHPRFARLLIEAS
+468 MHPRFARLLVEAS

-507 DDRAM
+507 EDPSSA
-512 GDARELFEG
+512 DARELFEG
-521 STLSDFHT
+521 STQSDFHT
-529 LLRAHQFARNARF
+529 LLRAHQYARNAHF
-542 ALEPCRRH
+542 SLEACRRH

-564 QQLVRIAEREGLMPG
+564 QQLVRIAEREKMMTRDSG
-579 DPRSESNAAA
+579 AASA
-589 PEGDEALLKSLC
+589 EVGDEGLLKSLC

-615 SLDCLLTEGRVGTLM
+615 SLDCLLTEGRTGSLM

-636 QAELLVVGSLREI
+636 QAELMVVGSIREVS
-649 PGRSGGVL
+649 GRSGGVL

-663 TAVKVEWLR
+663 TAVKSEWLR
-672 ELYPQHFQAAVE
+672 ELFPQHFHTSID
-684 HVYDRLHKRVSPVRR
+684 HVFDRLHKRVSPVRR
-699 QRFLDLVVATEHLRE
+699 ICFLDLVVATEHQRE
-714 TDPEQS
+714 SDPELS

-732 FELPQLDHDLRQFI
+732 FDLPQLDHELKQFI
-746 ARVNLMARALPHLE
+746 ARVNLIARALPQLE
-760 FPAFDGAALVAALER
+760 FPAFDGAALVAALDR

-784 QAQAAPLRE
+784 QAQVASLKE

-808 ELMPLHLSWIEGRRL
+808 ELMPVHLPWLEGRRL

-830 DPDLDPEEIPGP
+830 DPEAEADEISGP
-842 EAQVKLTECL
+842 EAQVKLTECFQ
-852 PLKTHPTVGEDAI
+852 LKTHPTVGEDAI
-865 PVRLALQAPDGKR
+865 PIRLALQAPDGKR
-878 LEVVSDFPRWR
+878 LEVVSNFPRWR
-889 ETTYPKLRSQLR
+889 EVSYPKLRAQIR
-901 AKYPGF
+901 TKYPGF

>member
-9 WRLHADLLRAL
+9 WRLHADLIRTLTE
-20 SGGNRL
+20 GNQL

-45 DAGLVPEGKQIVVL
+45 DAGLVPEGRQIVVL

-70 TRVAWERG
+70 TRVAWERQ
-78 VRLGTEVGYQVRFED
+78 VRLGAEVGYQVRFED
-93 RIGEGTRIAFVTE
+93 RIGDATRIAFITE
-106 GILLRWLQDD
+106 GILLRWIQDD
-116 PRLERIAVL
+116 PRLSQIGVL
-125 VFDEFHERN
+125 NFDEFHERN

-145 RLQANGRPD
+145 RLQATERPD
-154 LRLLVMSATLDAE
+154 LRLVVMSATLEAE
-167 PVARYLAAPP
+167 PVARYLAASVSVPASVTGQGGSDLPP
-177 PDRSPPAA
+177 GGI
-185 PDVAPAHA
+185 APASA
-193 VPAVPAVP
+193 
-201 ESVPILVSEGRTFPV
+201 PILVSEGRTFPV
-216 EMRWLEYGDSR
+216 EMQWLDYGDSR

-235 KVERIVESG
+235 KVERIVEAG

-257 EIQATLGALAAARLG
+257 EIQAALGALAAARLG
-272 ERVVLIPLHGE
+272 ERVSLIPLHGE
-283 LPPEDQDRAFQPS
+283 LGPDDQDRAFQPS

-411 DAPDRAAV
+411 DAPDKAAV
-419 LRAERLLHL
+419 LRAERLLHI
-428 LGALGPSGQGGMA
+428 LGALEGGQGAESPG
-441 GADGHAGDPPDAA
+441 

-468 MHPRFARLLIEAS
+468 MHPRFARLLVEAS

-507 DDRAM
+507 EDPSSA
-512 GDARELFEG
+512 DARELFEG
-521 STLSDFHT
+521 STQSDFHT
-529 LLRAHQFARNARF
+529 LLRAHQYARNAHF
-542 ALEPCRRH
+542 SLEACRRH

-564 QQLVRIAEREGLMPG
+564 QQLVRIAEREKMMTRDSG
-579 DPRSESNAAA
+579 AASA
-589 PEGDEALLKSLC
+589 EAGDEGLLKSLC

-615 SLDCLLTEGRVGTLM
+615 SLDCLLTEGRTGSLM

-636 QAELLVVGSLREI
+636 QAELMVVGSIREVS
-649 PGRSGGVL
+649 GRSGGVL

-663 TAVKVEWLR
+663 TAVKSEWLR
-672 ELYPQHFQAAVE
+672 ELFPQHFHTSVD
-684 HVYDRLHKRVSPVRR
+684 HVFDRLHKRVSPVRR
-699 QRFLDLVVATEHLRE
+699 ICFLDLVVATEHQRE
-714 TDPEQS
+714 SDPEQS

-732 FELPQLDHDLRQFI
+732 FDLPQLDHELKQFI
-746 ARVNLMARALPHLE
+746 ARVNLIARALPQLE
-760 FPAFDGAALVAALER
+760 FPAFDGAALVAALDR

-784 QAQAAPLRE
+784 QAQVASLKE

-808 ELMPLHLSWIEGRRL
+808 ELMPVHLPWLEGRRL

-830 DPDLDPEEIPGP
+830 DPEAEADEISGP
-842 EAQVKLTECL
+842 EAQVKLTECFQ
-852 PLKTHPTVGEDAI
+852 LKTHPTVGEDAI
-865 PVRLALQAPDGKR
+865 PIRLALQAPDGKR
-878 LEVVSDFPRWR
+878 LEVVSNFPRWR
-889 ETTYPKLRSQLR
+889 EVSYPKVR
-901 AKYPGF
+901 AQIRTKYPGF

>member
-9 WRLHADLLRAL
+9 WRLHADLIRAL
-20 SGGNRL
+20 AEGNQL

-45 DAGLVPEGKQIVVL
+45 DAGLVPEGRQIVVL

-70 TRVAWERG
+70 TRVAWERQ
-78 VRLGTEVGYQVRFED
+78 VRLGAEVGYQVRFED
-93 RIGEGTRIAFVTE
+93 RIGDGTRIAFVTE

-116 PRLERIAVL
+116 PRLSRIGVL
-125 VFDEFHERN
+125 IFDEFHERN

-145 RLQANGRPD
+145 RLQATARPD
-154 LRLLVMSATLDAE
+154 LRLVVMSATLEAE
-167 PVARYLAAPP
+167 PVARYLAS
-177 PDRSPPAA
+177 SPPGPVASPARPAA
-185 PDVAPAHA
+185 T
-193 VPAVPAVP
+193 
-201 ESVPILVSEGRTFPV
+201 ILVSEGRTFPV
-216 EMRWLEYGDSR
+216 EMQWLDYGDNR

-235 KVERIVESG
+235 KVERIVEAG

-257 EIQATLGALAAARLG
+257 EIQATLGALSAARLG
-272 ERVVLIPLHGE
+272 ERVALIPLHGE
-283 LPPEDQDRAFQPS
+283 LAPDDQDRAFQPS
-296 PLRKIVV
+296 PVRKIVV

-371 SGHLNRPARNTPE
+371 SAHLNRPARNTPE

-397 HSLGVRQAATFDWL
+397 HSLGVRQAAVFDWL
-411 DAPDRAAV
+411 DAPDKAAV
-419 LRAERLLHL
+419 LRAERLLHI
-428 LGALGPSGQGGMA
+428 LGALETEPAAEPGA
-441 GADGHAGDPPDAA
+441 GERG

-468 MHPRFARLLIEAS
+468 MHPRFARLLVEAS

-507 DDRAM
+507 DDRSMA
-512 GDARELFEG
+512 DARELFEG
-521 STLSDFHT
+521 SPQSDFHT
-529 LLRAHQFARNARF
+529 LLRAHQYARNAHF
-542 ALEPCRRH
+542 SLDACRRH

-564 QQLVRIAEREGLMPG
+564 QQLVRIAEREGMMPREASSV
-579 DPRSESNAAA
+579 PTEA
-589 PEGDEALLKSLC
+589 GDEGLLKSLC
-601 AGFVDQVCVRKDSG
+601 AGFVDQVCLRKDSG
-615 SLDCLLTEGRVGTLM
+615 SLDCLLTEGRTGSLM

-636 QAELLVVGSLREI
+636 QAELMVVGSIREVS
-649 PGRSGGVL
+649 GRTGGVL

-663 TAVKVEWLR
+663 TAVKTEWLR
-672 ELYPQHFQAAVE
+672 ELYPQHFSTSVE
-684 HVYDRLHKRVSPVRR
+684 HVFDRLHKRVSPVRR
-699 QRFLDLVVATEHLRE
+699 IRFLDLVVATEHQRE
-714 TDPEQS
+714 SDPEQS

-732 FELPQLDHDLRQFI
+732 FELPQLDHELKQFI
-746 ARVNLMARALPHLE
+746 ARVNLIARALPQLE
-760 FPAFDGAALVAALER
+760 FPAFDGAALVAALDR

-784 QAQAAPLRE
+784 QAQSAPLKE

-808 ELMPLHLSWIEGRRL
+808 ELMPVHLPWTEGRRL

-830 DPDLDPEEIPGP
+830 DPDAEADEIPGP
-842 EAQVKLTECL
+842 EAQVKLTECFQ
-852 PLKTHPTVGEDAI
+852 LKTHPTVGEDAI
-865 PVRLALQAPDGKR
+865 PVRLALQTPDGKR

-889 ETTYPKLRSQLR
+889 EVSYPKQRSQLR
-901 AKYPGF
+901 AKHPGF

>member
-9 WRLHADLLRAL
+9 WRLHADLIRTLTE
-20 SGGNRL
+20 GNQL

-45 DAGLVPEGKQIVVL
+45 DAGLVPPGQQIVVL

-70 TRVAWERG
+70 TRVAWERQ
-78 VRLGTEVGYQVRFED
+78 VRLGAEVGYQVRFED
-93 RIGEGTRIAFVTE
+93 RIGDATRIAFVTE
-106 GILLRWLQDD
+106 GILLRWIQDD
-116 PRLERIAVL
+116 PRLSQIGVL
-125 VFDEFHERN
+125 IFDEFHERN

-145 RLQANGRPD
+145 RLQATERPD
-154 LRLLVMSATLDAE
+154 LRLVVMSATLEAE
-167 PVARYLAAPP
+167 PVARYLAASVSVPAPVTGQGVSDLPP
-177 PDRSPPAA
+177 GGI
-185 PDVAPAHA
+185 APASA
-193 VPAVPAVP
+193 
-201 ESVPILVSEGRTFPV
+201 PILVSEGRTFPV
-216 EMRWLEYGDSR
+216 EMQWLDYGDSR

-235 KVERIVESG
+235 KVERIVEAG

-257 EIQATLGALAAARLG
+257 EIQAALGALAAARLG
-272 ERVVLIPLHGE
+272 ERVSLIPLHGE
-283 LPPEDQDRAFQPS
+283 LGPDDQDRAFQPS

-411 DAPDRAAV
+411 DAPDKAAV
-419 LRAERLLHL
+419 LRAERLLHI
-428 LGALGPSGQGGMA
+428 LGALEEGHGAESSG
-441 GADGHAGDPPDAA
+441 

-468 MHPRFARLLIEAS
+468 MHPRFARLLVEAS

-507 DDRAM
+507 EDPSSA
-512 GDARELFEG
+512 DARELFEG
-521 STLSDFHT
+521 STQSDFHT
-529 LLRAHQFARNARF
+529 LLRAHQYARNAHF
-542 ALEPCRRH
+542 SLEACRRH

-564 QQLVRIAEREGLMPG
+564 QQLVRIAEREKMMTRDSG
-579 DPRSESNAAA
+579 AASA
-589 PEGDEALLKSLC
+589 EVGDEGLLKSLC

-615 SLDCLLTEGRVGTLM
+615 SLDCLLTEGRTGSLM

-636 QAELLVVGSLREI
+636 QAELMVVGSIREVS
-649 PGRSGGVL
+649 GRSGGVL

-663 TAVKVEWLR
+663 TAVKSEWLR
-672 ELYPQHFQAAVE
+672 ELFPQHFHTSID
-684 HVYDRLHKRVSPVRR
+684 HVFDRLHKRVSPVRR
-699 QRFLDLVVATEHLRE
+699 ICFLDLVVATEHQRE
-714 TDPEQS
+714 SDPELS

-732 FELPQLDHDLRQFI
+732 FDLPQLDHELKQFI
-746 ARVNLMARALPHLE
+746 ARVNLIARALPQLE
-760 FPAFDGAALVAALER
+760 FPAFDGAALVAALDR
-775 AFRGLTLVK
+775 SFRGLTLVK
-784 QAQAAPLRE
+784 QAQVASLKE

-808 ELMPLHLSWIEGRRL
+808 ELMPVHLPWLEGRRL

-830 DPDLDPEEIPGP
+830 DPEAEADEISGP
-842 EAQVKLTECL
+842 EAQVKLTECFQ
-852 PLKTHPTVGEDAI
+852 LKTHPTVGEDAI
-865 PVRLALQAPDGKR
+865 PIRLALQAPDGKR
-878 LEVVSDFPRWR
+878 LEVVSNFPRWR
-889 ETTYPKLRSQLR
+889 EVSYPKLRAQIR
-901 AKYPGF
+901 TKYPGF

>member
-1 MPDNGLPI
+1 VPDNGLPI
-9 WRLHADLLRAL
+9 WRLHADLIRTLTE
-20 SGGNRL
+20 GNQL

-45 DAGLVPEGKQIVVL
+45 DAGLVPEGQQIVVL

-70 TRVAWERG
+70 TRVAWERQ
-78 VRLGTEVGYQVRFED
+78 VRLGAEVGYQVRFED
-93 RIGEGTRIAFVTE
+93 RIGDATRIAFVTE
-106 GILLRWLQDD
+106 GILLRWIQDD
-116 PRLERIAVL
+116 PRLSQIGVL
-125 VFDEFHERN
+125 IFDEFHERN

-145 RLQANGRPD
+145 RLQATERPD
-154 LRLLVMSATLDAE
+154 LRLVVMSATLEAE
-167 PVARYLAAPP
+167 PVARYLAASVSVPAPVTGQGVSDLPP
-177 PDRSPPAA
+177 GGL
-185 PDVAPAHA
+185 APASA
-193 VPAVPAVP
+193 
-201 ESVPILVSEGRTFPV
+201 PILVSEGRTFPV
-216 EMRWLEYGDSR
+216 EMQWLDYGDSR

-235 KVERIVESG
+235 KVERIVEAG

-257 EIQATLGALAAARLG
+257 EIQAALGALAAARLG
-272 ERVVLIPLHGE
+272 ERVSLIPLHGE
-283 LPPEDQDRAFQPS
+283 LGLDDQDRAFQPS

-411 DAPDRAAV
+411 DAPDKAAV
-419 LRAERLLHL
+419 LRAERLLHI
-428 LGALGPSGQGGMA
+428 LGALEEGHGAESSG
-441 GADGHAGDPPDAA
+441 

-468 MHPRFARLLIEAS
+468 MHPRFARLLVEAS

-507 DDRAM
+507 EDPSSA
-512 GDARELFEG
+512 DARELFEG
-521 STLSDFHT
+521 STQSDFHT
-529 LLRAHQFARNARF
+529 LLRAHQYARNAHF
-542 ALEPCRRH
+542 SLEACRRH

-564 QQLVRIAEREGLMPG
+564 QQLVRIAEREKMMTRDSG
-579 DPRSESNAAA
+579 AASA
-589 PEGDEALLKSLC
+589 EAGDEGLLKSLC

-615 SLDCLLTEGRVGTLM
+615 SLDCLLTEGRTGSLM

-636 QAELLVVGSLREI
+636 QAELMVVGSIREVS
-649 PGRSGGVL
+649 GRSGGVL

-663 TAVKVEWLR
+663 TAVKSEWLR
-672 ELYPQHFQAAVE
+672 ELFPQHFHTSID
-684 HVYDRLHKRVSPVRR
+684 HVFDRLHKRVSPVRR
-699 QRFLDLVVATEHLRE
+699 ICFLDLVVATEHQRE
-714 TDPEQS
+714 SDPELS

-732 FELPQLDHDLRQFI
+732 FDLPQLDHELKQFI
-746 ARVNLMARALPHLE
+746 ARVNLIARALPQLE
-760 FPAFDGAALVAALER
+760 FPAFDGAALVAALDR

-784 QAQAAPLRE
+784 QAQVASLKE

-808 ELMPLHLSWIEGRRL
+808 ELMPVHLPWLEGRRL

-830 DPDLDPEEIPGP
+830 DPEAEADEISGP
-842 EAQVKLTECL
+842 EAQVKLTECFQ
-852 PLKTHPTVGEDAI
+852 LKTHPTVGEDAI
-865 PVRLALQAPDGKR
+865 PIRLALQAPDGKR
-878 LEVVSDFPRWR
+878 LEVVSNFPRWR
-889 ETTYPKLRSQLR
+889 EVSYPKLRAQIR
-901 AKYPGF
+901 TKYPGF

>member
-9 WRLHADLLRAL
+9 WRLHADLIRTLTE
-20 SGGNRL
+20 GNQL

-45 DAGLVPEGKQIVVL
+45 DAGLVPEGQQIVVL

-70 TRVAWERG
+70 TRVAWERQ
-78 VRLGTEVGYQVRFED
+78 VRLGAEVGYQVRFED
-93 RIGEGTRIAFVTE
+93 RIGDATRIAFITE
-106 GILLRWLQDD
+106 GILLRWIQDD
-116 PRLERIAVL
+116 PRLSQIGVL
-125 VFDEFHERN
+125 IFDEFHERN

-145 RLQANGRPD
+145 RLQATERPD
-154 LRLLVMSATLDAE
+154 LRLVVMSATLEAE
-167 PVARYLAAPP
+167 PVARYLAASVSVPAPVTGQGVSDLPP
-177 PDRSPPAA
+177 GGI
-185 PDVAPAHA
+185 APASA
-193 VPAVPAVP
+193 
-201 ESVPILVSEGRTFPV
+201 PILVSEGRTFPV
-216 EMRWLEYGDSR
+216 EMQWLDYGDSR

-235 KVERIVESG
+235 KVERIVEAG

-272 ERVVLIPLHGE
+272 ERVSLIPLHGE
-283 LPPEDQDRAFQPS
+283 LGPDDQDRAFQPS

-411 DAPDRAAV
+411 DAPDKAAV
-419 LRAERLLHL
+419 LRAERLLHI
-428 LGALGPSGQGGMA
+428 LGALEEGHGAESSG
-441 GADGHAGDPPDAA
+441 

-468 MHPRFARLLIEAS
+468 MHPRFARLLVEAS

-507 DDRAM
+507 EDPSSA
-512 GDARELFEG
+512 DARELFEG
-521 STLSDFHT
+521 STQSDFHT
-529 LLRAHQFARNARF
+529 LLRAHQYARNAHF
-542 ALEPCRRH
+542 SLEACRRH

-564 QQLVRIAEREGLMPG
+564 QQLVRIAEREKMVTRDSG
-579 DPRSESNAAA
+579 AASA
-589 PEGDEALLKSLC
+589 EAGDEGLLKSLC

-615 SLDCLLTEGRVGTLM
+615 SLDCLLTEGRTGSLM

-636 QAELLVVGSLREI
+636 QAELMVVGSIREVS
-649 PGRSGGVL
+649 GRSGGVL

-663 TAVKVEWLR
+663 TAVKSEWLR
-672 ELYPQHFQAAVE
+672 ELFPQHFHTSVD
-684 HVYDRLHKRVSPVRR
+684 HVFDRLHKRVSPVRR
-699 QRFLDLVVATEHLRE
+699 ICFLDLVVATEHQRE
-714 TDPEQS
+714 SDPELS

-732 FELPQLDHDLRQFI
+732 FDLPQLDHELKQFI
-746 ARVNLMARALPHLE
+746 ARVNLIARALPQLE
-760 FPAFDGAALVAALER
+760 FPAFDGAALVAALDR

-784 QAQAAPLRE
+784 QAQVASLKE

-808 ELMPLHLSWIEGRRL
+808 ELMPVHLPWLEGRRL

-830 DPDLDPEEIPGP
+830 DPEAEADEISGP
-842 EAQVKLTECL
+842 EAQVKLTECFQ
-852 PLKTHPTVGEDAI
+852 LKTHPTVGEDAI
-865 PVRLALQAPDGKR
+865 PIRLALQAPDGKR
-878 LEVVSDFPRWR
+878 LEVVSNFPRWR
-889 ETTYPKLRSQLR
+889 EISYPKLRAQIR
-901 AKYPGF
+901 TKYPGF

>member
-9 WRLHADLLRAL
+9 WRLHADLIRTLTE
-20 SGGNRL
+20 GNQL

-45 DAGLVPEGKQIVVL
+45 DAGLVPEGQQIVVL

-70 TRVAWERG
+70 TRVAWERQ
-78 VRLGTEVGYQVRFED
+78 VRLGAEVGYQVRFED
-93 RIGEGTRIAFVTE
+93 RIGDATRIAFITE
-106 GILLRWLQDD
+106 GILLRWIQDD
-116 PRLERIAVL
+116 PRLSQIGVL
-125 VFDEFHERN
+125 IFDEFHERN

-145 RLQANGRPD
+145 RLQATERPD
-154 LRLLVMSATLDAE
+154 LRLVVMSATLEAE
-167 PVARYLAAPP
+167 PVARYLAASVSVPAPVTGQGVSDLPP
-177 PDRSPPAA
+177 GGI
-185 PDVAPAHA
+185 APASA
-193 VPAVPAVP
+193 
-201 ESVPILVSEGRTFPV
+201 PILVSEGRTFPV
-216 EMRWLEYGDSR
+216 EMQWLDYGDSR

-235 KVERIVESG
+235 KVERIVEAG

-257 EIQATLGALAAARLG
+257 EIQAALGALAAARLG
-272 ERVVLIPLHGE
+272 ERVSLIPLHGE
-283 LPPEDQDRAFQPS
+283 LGPDDQDRAFQPS

-411 DAPDRAAV
+411 DAPDKAAV
-419 LRAERLLHL
+419 LRAERLLHI
-428 LGALGPSGQGGMA
+428 LGALEEGHGAESSG
-441 GADGHAGDPPDAA
+441 

-468 MHPRFARLLIEAS
+468 MHPRFARLLVEAS

-507 DDRAM
+507 EDPSSA
-512 GDARELFEG
+512 DARELFEG
-521 STLSDFHT
+521 STQSDFHT
-529 LLRAHQFARNARF
+529 LLRAHQYARNAHF
-542 ALEPCRRH
+542 SLEACRRH

-564 QQLVRIAEREGLMPG
+564 QQLVRIAEREKMMTRDSG
-579 DPRSESNAAA
+579 AASA
-589 PEGDEALLKSLC
+589 EVGDEGLLKSLC

-615 SLDCLLTEGRVGTLM
+615 SLDCLLTEGRTGSLM

-636 QAELLVVGSLREI
+636 QAELMVVGSIREVS
-649 PGRSGGVL
+649 GRSGGVL

-663 TAVKVEWLR
+663 TAVKSEWLR
-672 ELYPQHFQAAVE
+672 ELFPQHFHTSID
-684 HVYDRLHKRVSPVRR
+684 HVFDRLHKRVSPVRR
-699 QRFLDLVVATEHLRE
+699 ICFLDLVVATEHQRE
-714 TDPEQS
+714 SDPELS

-732 FELPQLDHDLRQFI
+732 FDLPQLDHELKQFI
-746 ARVNLMARALPHLE
+746 ARVNLIARALPQLE
-760 FPAFDGAALVAALER
+760 FPAFDGAALVAALDR

-784 QAQAAPLRE
+784 QAQVASLKE

-808 ELMPLHLSWIEGRRL
+808 ELMPVHLPWLEGRRL

-830 DPDLDPEEIPGP
+830 DPEAEADEISGP
-842 EAQVKLTECL
+842 EAQVKLTECFQ
-852 PLKTHPTVGEDAI
+852 LKTHPTVGEDAI
-865 PVRLALQAPDGKR
+865 PIRLALQAPDGKR
-878 LEVVSDFPRWR
+878 LEVVSNFPRWR
-889 ETTYPKLRSQLR
+889 EVSYPKLRAQIR
-901 AKYPGF
+901 TKYPGF

>member
-9 WRLHADLLRAL
+9 WRLHADLIRTLTE
-20 SGGNRL
+20 GNQL

-45 DAGLVPEGKQIVVL
+45 DAGLVPEGRRIVVL

-70 TRVAWERG
+70 TRVAWERQS
-78 VRLGTEVGYQVRFED
+78 RLGAEVGYQVRFED
-93 RIGEGTRIAFVTE
+93 RIGDGTRIAFVTE

-116 PRLERIAVL
+116 PRLSRIGVL
-125 VFDEFHERN
+125 IFDEFHERN

-145 RLQANGRPD
+145 RLQATARPD
-154 LRLLVMSATLDAE
+154 LRLVVMSATLEAE
-167 PVARYLAAPP
+167 PVARYLAS
-177 PDRSPPAA
+177 SPPG
-185 PDVAPAHA
+185 PVEAPAR
-193 VPAVPAVP
+193 PAA
-201 ESVPILVSEGRTFPV
+201 PILVSEGRTFPV
-216 EMRWLEYGDSR
+216 EMQWLDYGDNR

-235 KVERIVESG
+235 KVERIVEAG

-257 EIQATLGALAAARLG
+257 EIQATLGALSAARLG
-272 ERVVLIPLHGE
+272 ERVALIPLHGE
-283 LPPEDQDRAFQPS
+283 LAPDDQDRAFQPS
-296 PLRKIVV
+296 PVRKIVV

-371 SGHLNRPARNTPE
+371 SAHLNRPARNTPE

-397 HSLGVRQAATFDWL
+397 HSLGVRQAAVFDWL
-411 DAPDRAAV
+411 DAPDKAAV
-419 LRAERLLHL
+419 LRAERLLHI
-428 LGALGPSGQGGMA
+428 LGALETEPAAEPGA
-441 GADGHAGDPPDAA
+441 GERG

-468 MHPRFARLLIEAS
+468 MHPRFARLLVEAS

-507 DDRAM
+507 DDRSMA
-512 GDARELFEG
+512 DARELFEG
-521 STLSDFHT
+521 SPQSDFHT
-529 LLRAHQFARNARF
+529 LLRAHQYARNAHF
-542 ALEPCRRH
+542 SLDACRRH

-564 QQLVRIAEREGLMPG
+564 QQLVRIAEREGMT
-579 DPRSESNAAA
+579 PREASPTPTEA
-589 PEGDEALLKSLC
+589 GDEGLLKSLC
-601 AGFVDQVCVRKDSG
+601 AGFIDQVCVRKDSG
-615 SLDCLLTEGRVGTLM
+615 SLDCLLTEGRTGSLM

-636 QAELLVVGSLREI
+636 QAELMVVGSIREVS
-649 PGRSGGVL
+649 GRTGGVL

-663 TAVKVEWLR
+663 TAVKTEWLR
-672 ELYPQHFQAAVE
+672 ELYPQHFNTSVE
-684 HVYDRLHKRVSPVRR
+684 HVFDRLHKRVSPVRR
-699 QRFLDLVVATEHLRE
+699 IRFLDLVVATEHQRE
-714 TDPEQS
+714 SDPEQS

-732 FELPQLDHDLRQFI
+732 FELPQLDHELKQFI
-746 ARVNLMARALPHLE
+746 ARVNLIARALPHLE
-760 FPAFDGAALVAALER
+760 FPAFDGAALVAALDR

-784 QAQAAPLRE
+784 QAQSAPLKE

-808 ELMPLHLSWIEGRRL
+808 ELMPVHLPWTEGRRL

-830 DPDLDPEEIPGP
+830 DPDAEADEIPGP
-842 EAQVKLTECL
+842 EAQVKLTECFQ
-852 PLKTHPTVGEDAI
+852 LKTHPTVGEDAI
-865 PVRLALQAPDGKR
+865 PVRLALQTPDGKR

-889 ETTYPKLRSQLR
+889 EVSYPKQRSQLR
-901 AKYPGF
+901 AKHPGF

>member
-9 WRLHADLLRAL
+9 WRLHADLIRTLTE
-20 SGGNRL
+20 GNQL

-45 DAGLVPEGKQIVVL
+45 DAGLVSPGQQIVVL

-70 TRVAWERG
+70 TRVAWERK
-78 VRLGTEVGYQVRFED
+78 VRLGAEVGYQVRFED
-93 RIGEGTRIAFVTE
+93 RIGDATRIAFVTE

-116 PRLERIAVL
+116 PRLSQIGVL
-125 VFDEFHERN
+125 IFDEFHERN

-145 RLQANGRPD
+145 RLQATERPD
-154 LRLLVMSATLDAE
+154 LRLVVMSATLEAE
-167 PVARYLAAPP
+167 PVARYLAAPMP
-177 PDRSPPAA
+177 VMSSISEPVSSGANSGGSGPVPV
-185 PDVAPAHA
+185 P
-193 VPAVPAVP
+193 VPAPV
-201 ESVPILVSEGRTFPV
+201 LVSEGRTFPV
-216 EMRWLEYGDSR
+216 EMQWLDYGDSR
-227 PVHELAAD
+227 PVHELAAE
-235 KVERIVESG
+235 KVERIVEAG

-257 EIQATLGALAAARLG
+257 EIQSTLGALAAARLG
-272 ERVVLIPLHGE
+272 ERVALIPLHGE
-283 LPPEDQDRAFQPS
+283 LAPDDQDRAFQPS

-315 GIRHVVDGGLARMAR
+315 GIRHVVDGGFARMAR

-411 DAPDRAAV
+411 DAPDKAAV
-419 LRAERLLHL
+419 LRAERLLFI
-428 LGALGPSGQGGMA
+428 LGALEGDQGPEGRGF
-441 GADGHAGDPPDAA
+441 
-454 SDLTPVGRQMLRLP
+454 DLTPVGRQMLRLP
-468 MHPRFARLLIEAS
+468 MHPRFARLLVEAS

-507 DDRAM
+507 DDRSMA
-512 GDARELFEG
+512 DARELFEG

-529 LLRAHQFARNARF
+529 LLRAHQYARNAHF
-542 ALEPCRRH
+542 SLDGCRRH

-564 QQLVRIAEREGLMPG
+564 QQLVRIAEREGMMPREPVPVPT
-579 DPRSESNAAA
+579 DA
-589 PEGDEALLKSLC
+589 GDENLLKSLC
-601 AGFVDQVCVRKDSG
+601 AGFVDQVCVRKDAG
-615 SLDCLLTEGRVGTLM
+615 SLDCLLTEGRTGSLM

-636 QAELLVVGSLREI
+636 QAELMVVGSIREI
-649 PGRSGGVL
+649 SGRTGGVL

-663 TAVKVEWLR
+663 TAVKTEWLR
-672 ELYPQHFQAAVE
+672 ELFPQHFKSSVE
-684 HVYDRLHKRVSPVRR
+684 HVFDRLHKRVSPVRR
-699 QRFLDLVVATEHLRE
+699 IRFLDLVVATEHQRE
-714 TDPEQS
+714 SDPEQS

-732 FELPQLDHDLRQFI
+732 FELPQLDHELKQFI

-760 FPAFDGAALVAALER
+760 FPAFDGAALVGALDR

-784 QAQAAPLRE
+784 QAQSAPLKE
-793 AFRAHLAPE
+793 AFRAHLALE

-808 ELMPLHLSWIEGRRL
+808 ELMPVHLPWIEGRRL

-830 DPDLDPEEIPGP
+830 DPDVDADEISGP
-842 EAQVKLTECL
+842 EAQVKLTECFQ
-852 PLKTHPTVGEDAI
+852 LKTHPTVGENAI

-889 ETTYPKLRSQLR
+889 EVSYPKLRAQIR
-901 AKYPGF
+901 AKYSGF

>member
-9 WRLHADLLRAL
+9 WRLHADLIRTLTE
-20 SGGNRL
+20 GNQL

-45 DAGLVPEGKQIVVL
+45 DAGLVPEGRQIVVL

-70 TRVAWERG
+70 TRVAWERQ
-78 VRLGTEVGYQVRFED
+78 VRLGAEVGYQVRFED
-93 RIGEGTRIAFVTE
+93 RIGDGTRIAFVTE

-116 PRLERIAVL
+116 PRLSRIGVL
-125 VFDEFHERN
+125 IFDEFHERN

-145 RLQANGRPD
+145 RLQATARPD
-154 LRLLVMSATLDAE
+154 LRLVVMSATLEAE
-167 PVARYLAAPP
+167 PVARYLAS
-177 PDRSPPAA
+177 SPPGPVAA
-185 PDVAPAHA
+185 PARPAA
-193 VPAVPAVP
+193 
-201 ESVPILVSEGRTFPV
+201 PILVSEGRTFPV
-216 EMRWLEYGDSR
+216 EMQWLDYGDNR

-235 KVERIVESG
+235 KVERIVEAG

-257 EIQATLGALAAARLG
+257 EIQATLGALSAARLG
-272 ERVVLIPLHGE
+272 ERVALIPLHGE
-283 LPPEDQDRAFQPS
+283 LAPDDQDRAFQPS
-296 PLRKIVV
+296 PVRKIVV

-371 SGHLNRPARNTPE
+371 SAHLNRPARNTPE

-397 HSLGVRQAATFDWL
+397 HSLGVRQAAVFDWL
-411 DAPDRAAV
+411 DAPDKAAV
-419 LRAERLLHL
+419 LRAERLLHI
-428 LGALGPSGQGGMA
+428 LGALETEPAAESGA
-441 GADGHAGDPPDAA
+441 GERG

-468 MHPRFARLLIEAS
+468 MHPRFARLLVEAS

-507 DDRAM
+507 DDRSM
-512 GDARELFEG
+512 VDARELFEG
-521 STLSDFHT
+521 SPQSDFHT
-529 LLRAHQFARNARF
+529 LLRAHQYARNAHF
-542 ALEPCRRH
+542 SLDACRRH

-564 QQLVRIAEREGLMPG
+564 QQLVRIAEREGMMPREAS
-579 DPRSESNAAA
+579 PVPTEA
-589 PEGDEALLKSLC
+589 GDEGLLKSLC
-601 AGFVDQVCVRKDSG
+601 AGFVDQVCLRKDSG
-615 SLDCLLTEGRVGTLM
+615 SLDCLLTEGRTGSLM

-636 QAELLVVGSLREI
+636 QAELMVVGSIREVS
-649 PGRSGGVL
+649 GRTGGVL

-663 TAVKVEWLR
+663 TAVKTEWLR
-672 ELYPQHFQAAVE
+672 ELYPQHFSTSVE
-684 HVYDRLHKRVSPVRR
+684 HVFDRLHKRVSPVRR
-699 QRFLDLVVATEHLRE
+699 IRFLDLVVATEHQRE
-714 TDPEQS
+714 SDPGLS

-732 FELPQLDHDLRQFI
+732 FELPQLDHELKQFI
-746 ARVNLMARALPHLE
+746 ARVNLIARALPQLE
-760 FPAFDGAALVAALER
+760 FPAFDGAALVAALDR

-784 QAQAAPLRE
+784 QAQSAPLKE

-808 ELMPLHLSWIEGRRL
+808 ELMPVHLPWTEGRRL

-830 DPDLDPEEIPGP
+830 DPDAEADEIPGP
-842 EAQVKLTECL
+842 EAQVKLTECFQ
-852 PLKTHPTVGEDAI
+852 LKTHPAVGEDAI
-865 PVRLALQAPDGKR
+865 PVRLALQTPDGKR

-889 ETTYPKLRSQLR
+889 EVSYPKQRSQLR
-901 AKYPGF
+901 AKHPGF

>member
-9 WRLHADLLRAL
+9 WRLHADLIRTLTE
-20 SGGNRL
+20 GNQL

-45 DAGLVPEGKQIVVL
+45 DAGLVPEGQQIVVL

-70 TRVAWERG
+70 TRVAWERQ
-78 VRLGTEVGYQVRFED
+78 VRLGAEVGYQVRFED
-93 RIGEGTRIAFVTE
+93 RIGDATRIAFITE
-106 GILLRWLQDD
+106 GILLRWIQDD
-116 PRLERIAVL
+116 PRLSQIGVL
-125 VFDEFHERN
+125 IFDEFHERN

-145 RLQANGRPD
+145 RLQATERPD
-154 LRLLVMSATLDAE
+154 LRLVVMSATLEAE
-167 PVARYLAAPP
+167 PVARYLAASVSVPAPVTGQGVSDLPP
-177 PDRSPPAA
+177 GGI
-185 PDVAPAHA
+185 APASA
-193 VPAVPAVP
+193 
-201 ESVPILVSEGRTFPV
+201 PILVSEGRTFPV
-216 EMRWLEYGDSR
+216 EMQWLDYGDSR

-235 KVERIVESG
+235 KVERIVEAG

-257 EIQATLGALAAARLG
+257 EIQAALGALAAARLG
-272 ERVVLIPLHGE
+272 ERVSLIPLHGE
-283 LPPEDQDRAFQPS
+283 LGPDDQDRAFQPS

-411 DAPDRAAV
+411 DAPDKAAV
-419 LRAERLLHL
+419 LRAERLLHI
-428 LGALGPSGQGGMA
+428 LGALEEGHGAESSG
-441 GADGHAGDPPDAA
+441 

-468 MHPRFARLLIEAS
+468 MHPRFARLLVEAS

-507 DDRAM
+507 EDPSSA
-512 GDARELFEG
+512 DARELFEG
-521 STLSDFHT
+521 STQSDFHT
-529 LLRAHQFARNARF
+529 LLRAHQYARNAHF
-542 ALEPCRRH
+542 SLEACRRH

-564 QQLVRIAEREGLMPG
+564 QQLVRIAEREKMMTRDSG
-579 DPRSESNAAA
+579 AASA
-589 PEGDEALLKSLC
+589 EAGDEGLLKSLC

-615 SLDCLLTEGRVGTLM
+615 SLDCLLTEGRTGSLM

-636 QAELLVVGSLREI
+636 QAELMVVGSIREVS
-649 PGRSGGVL
+649 GRSGGVL

-663 TAVKVEWLR
+663 TAVKSEWLR
-672 ELYPQHFQAAVE
+672 ELFPQHFHTSVD
-684 HVYDRLHKRVSPVRR
+684 HVFDRLHKRVSPVRR
-699 QRFLDLVVATEHLRE
+699 ICFLDLVVATEHQRE
-714 TDPEQS
+714 SDPELS

-732 FELPQLDHDLRQFI
+732 FDLPQLDHELKQFI
-746 ARVNLMARALPHLE
+746 ARVNLIARALPQLE
-760 FPAFDGAALVAALER
+760 FPAFDGAALVAALDR

-784 QAQAAPLRE
+784 QAQVASLKE

-808 ELMPLHLSWIEGRRL
+808 ELMPVHLPWLEGRRL

-830 DPDLDPEEIPGP
+830 DPEAEADEISGP
-842 EAQVKLTECL
+842 EAQVKLTECFQ
-852 PLKTHPTVGEDAI
+852 LKTHPMVGEDAI
-865 PVRLALQAPDGKR
+865 PIRLALQAPDGKR
-878 LEVVSDFPRWR
+878 LEVVSNFPRWR
-889 ETTYPKLRSQLR
+889 EVSYPKLRAQIR
-901 AKYPGF
+901 TKYPGF